1 MKRRVTSLLLV
12 LAMLLSMLPAMAF
25 AADETTTGH
34 AITVSGKTEYTT
46 TQGAELVIKMTDL
59 FTDSE
64 GHSMTYALSGDN
76 LGDHTKLADGSL
88 HFTHPSTGTYTPTIT
103 ATCANDSN
111 VTAAATLTITVNAG
125 EAGDESQYG
134 YDETP
139 QDSVRV
145 WVTISSDGVPIVG
158 NDEGT
163 VISHLEVNVPYFDL
177 SLYGLSDYYRY
188 QTENGSGGY
197 VNDTIVKRPTA
208 LHLYLYMIGVYYL
221 GYTPEQ
227 VITGQA
233 QIVGEDGGRGVE
245 NMRGEQAYEDTS
257 LALNLTGSATS
268 MYMQQFWGHDENLM
282 YYRNHVYPLMGPGW
296 GSTADYILLSD
307 DDTIDVAMFSNWN
320 FWTIGAFACF
330 DQDAYSVQP
339 GKSIRF
345 STMKYDTKSVADGG
359 TEQTDPITGLTVAV
373 YDKDWTLVDTVEPT
387 MADGSYTYTFP
398 TAGTYYLLAMDPNAG
413 TSDSCY
419 APATAKVTVGGG
431 EKPFDPA
438 EYYKNFDFASI
449 SFDAEGTD
457 YIYNISESRMNVS
470 HYANPGEKKVYT
482 VTVPKGTETVYVTYP
497 ADFETNIAEYC
508 ALFDADGNV
517 NWSYYA
523 GSDYNY
529 TVTENGDG
537 SRTIALPA
545 AFLMEKGLYIAAE
558 DNDNSYD
565 YFNCFYFVTGD
576 NTKPGGDTKIAV
588 TGVTLDQDALTVN
601 RGETAALTATV
612 LPANAT
618 NQKLSWQTGDSK
630 VATVSKGV
638 VTGVGEG
645 ETTVTVT
652 TQDGGYTAQCT
663 VTVTDVN
670 KPAVAE
676 DGYYEIATAAQLKWF
691 ADEVNGGKP
700 ELNAR
705 LTDDI
710 DLSGICSASSPWTP
724 IGDYSKNASFR
735 GTFDG
740 QDHKI
745 TGLYLKN
752 NTTDFSNVNNYYKA
766 LFGYCDGVTIK
777 NLSVYGEALA
787 SSGRYIAGIAGS
799 VHAIYTHRT
808 SIIENCHSY
817 VTMTGTPTNNMLY
830 GYAGIAAAA
839 KDTIIR
845 NCSNNADITGY
856 QGYTGGIVA
865 VASNGETTIENC
877 WNTGNVHLRG
887 WQSDFRGVGGIAG
900 RLENTATVT
909 NCYNTGNI
917 SFFYKTQRIAQA
929 AGGIVG
935 LVGDTRTS
943 SSTNVTLTGCYSMG
957 EISGEYDDNA
967 SMGALVGGS
976 IGDKTTL
983 TAEKCFYLDGAVKTS
998 GKETTTVTVQGTA
1011 FTAENGLLAEALGDG
1026 YIDSCPAPVLKGQ
1039 NAVAHSDSNSDGKCD
1054 TCGKTMQLQGEEMTL
1069 YGRIYGNSV
1078 NSEFTD
1084 LVGEGNGVE
1093 YTCRD
1098 VEKKNGLDVLKGVL
1112 DASGYT
1118 YIATATEITSITD
1131 AAGVTLANGDE
1142 SYGPQSA
1149 WVATVNGVSL
1159 SEMSITSLSKY
1170 VLDNINGFDGDEF
1183 VLTFTECPKGTDG
1196 KHADSD
1202 SDGKCDTCGK
1212 VLVEIKVPRLIEGVS
1227 PTKEDTV
1234 QVGKAYLLSEL
1245 QTGKVFE
1252 GPAGER
1258 IPYTQLYYQRSTDG
1272 GETWGE
1278 RMSFS
1283 ESLFGGT
1290 TIQITELEAGTY
1302 SYRFTAS
1309 TDGVHFST
1317 DTWTLTLKVVKDAPL
1332 NFTVNVGKDY
1342 NYKTNGNVYPIIKVY
1357 PSLGWN
1363 DKGEAI
1369 PDKDNPVKLLY
1380 SNFTSTLPEGVEEY
1394 DPAKGTLVSDYN
1406 TFYLSVPA
1414 GSYYF
1419 ESWGWDAEKKDY
1431 TVNLGGMPLTLPT
1444 DSNVDGGAGGGN
1456 TIYLQCNS
1464 FYVNSKKADNKSYF
1478 TADEYYIKL
1487 VCPIMG
1493 GNVTMGTPYTSG
1505 SYAYYPV
1512 MLYAAGNACLYNSYA
1527 YPTIDGYIF
1536 TQAINQTFRA
1546 SNSTGSKSMQISI
1559 KLTLTVTVPSE
1570 AVFDLF
1576 FQWNNFNTT
1585 AVETVGGWTTDSE
1598 SGTKT
1603 AQFHISKSNSNYTW
1617 RLSDDTHVTEAG
1629 WLASQSANA
1638 EMSFSFAENAPT
1650 DRLSHDFTK
1659 LGTQTMLRDEADLQI
1674 NLDPTGY
1681 AAFDGTKRVRAYRHW
1696 QLINN
1701 DAGNI
1706 MIEPDFHWTV
1716 LKDGDATVKTV
1727 NGGNTTANWADVTAG
1742 AKDSIITVYY
1752 DSIDV
1757 NPGNYG
1763 SHGGLFP
1770 ATQPNRLGVIVV
1782 GGTGVQHGTADADV
1796 DFNMAAGVTTT
1807 RSLDWDYNYDTW
1819 FYGANE
1825 TAPALDFAVK
1835 ATGDVAVEY
1844 AFVTAN
1850 AAMETV
1856 MQDYTTVTVGQDGRY
1871 TVPLADFRTLGAG
1884 KGGTVILKM
1893 TDETGVSYR
1902 LVRVAEVTVTAENVS
1917 NPKEAIMPGDQVKLT
1932 FRGMYRAVNKISGV
1946 FNPTIFQ
1953 PTYYSGDTKF
1963 EGTLGQYQRMD
1974 NAFITVTIPEN
1985 IEFAEGS
1992 ETAEVR
1998 FTDGYTYGSMYSA
2011 ANPFAFLYAMTDT
2024 GTGTNFNAV
2033 TVNYYMNHYADA
2045 VVTVSRKV
2053 LFDTALRMTD
2063 EAGTALEGVAVTLT
2077 GPKGET
2083 VTAGEN
2089 GRYSLGYGAYTYTLI
2104 KDGYVITRGGFSL
2117 GSADAGKLQD
2127 GVLTL
2132 TLAAMPAAGAN
2143 PWDGKTK
2150 TEPQKDDSGAYRIGT
2165 AAELTWYAASD
2176 GKTAAKLTA
2185 DIELAGFD
2193 WTPLA
2198 KLYAAFDGQGHVI
2211 HNLYINSSTYPVG
2224 VFGYLKT
2231 GASVTKLG
2239 VTGDVTCTA
2248 KSNAQAGGI
2257 AGYMESGT
2265 SITECFST
2273 VNVTSKKHAGGIA
2286 GYVNASSVISDCY
2299 ATGNIATISANECYL
2314 GGICGSGWKE
2324 TTGAALTNC
2333 YFTGTVTGSGG
2344 TASYVGGVSCIAKEE
2359 NYTNCYYLA
2368 GTVSGES
2375 SKYGVTGKGTAKTT
2389 DELKALALTLGDKFT
2404 ADRNGVNSGY
2414 PVLAWQAE
2422 PALPAATAT
2431 VDFTA
2436 QAAGAFLL
2444 APAKNVTVS
2453 GDLAE
2458 RYGYTDTIQPEAGV
2472 SALDVLVKAHEMI
2485 FEEAFTAETKNTLLD
2500 VSAAGTTSV
2509 IFGEATMSNGFMVNH
2524 MYPHDGT
2531 PAVSGGGYNGTL
2543 LNNTL
2548 VKDSDLVEF
2557 FILQDTS
2564 YWLDSYGWF
2573 EQNGAYTRTVTA
2585 EAGKAAELTLKSAFF
2600 MMGYTY
2606 KDLAAMIADGSATE
2620 SAKLSMVNMQTGEM
2634 TDITGAVTGE
2644 DGKVSLTFAKPGEY
2658 VITAY
2663 MPENEITENDAS
2675 PLILSLTTV
2684 TVSEPTIILGDVN
2697 GDGKADNLDAAL
2709 VYAYYNGKQE
2719 LSARQQTAA
2728 DVNGD
2733 GKVDN
2738 IDAALIYALYN
2749 GKISAFPAGSR

>member
-34 AITVSGKTEYTT
+34 AITVSENTSFTT
-46 TQGAELVIKMTDL
+46 KQGAELVIKMTDL
-59 FTDSE
+59 FTDGE

-103 ATCANDSN
+103 ATCASDAT
-111 VTAAATLTITVNAG
+111 VTAEATLKITVEAG
-125 EAGDESQYG
+125 EKGDESQYG

-145 WVTISSDGVPIVG
+145 WVTISSDGVPIIG
-158 NDEGT
+158 HDGT
-163 VISHLEVNVPYFDL
+163 VLSHLEVNVPYFDL
-177 SLYGLSDYYRY
+177 GNQGLADFYRY
-188 QTENGSGGY
+188 GTENGSGSY

-221 GYTPEQ
+221 GLKPEQ
-227 VITGQA
+227 VTTGA
-233 QIVGEDGGRGVE
+233 ERILGHDGVGGGVE
-245 NMRGEQAYEDTS
+245 NMLGVTAYNDDK
-257 LALNLTGSATS
+257 LALNITGSATS
-268 MYMQQFWGHDENLM
+268 LYMQQFWGHDENLM
-282 YYRNHVYPLMGPGW
+282 YYRNHVYPLMSAGW
-296 GSTADYILLSD
+296 GSTADYVLLSD
-307 DDTIDVAMFSNWN
+307 DDTIDLAMFSNWS
-320 FWTIGAFACF
+320 FWQSGAFACF
-330 DQDAYSVQP
+330 DLDAYSVQP
-339 GKSIRF
+339 GKSITF

-359 TEQTDPITGLTVAV
+359 TEQTEPITGLTVAV
-373 YDKDWTLVDTVEPT
+373 YNENWQEVAVVEPIT
-387 MADGSYTYTFP
+387 AGGSSYTYTFT

-438 EYYKNFDFASI
+438 EYYKAFDFASI
-449 SFDAEGTD
+449 TLNSAGSE
-457 YIYNISESRMNVS
+457 YVYNIAESQMYVEHFQS
-470 HYANPGEKKVYT
+470 AGDKKVYT
-482 VTVPKGTETVYVTYP
+482 VTVPKGADMVYVTYP
-497 ADFETNIAEYC
+497 ADFDKTI
-508 ALFDADGNV
+508 LD
-517 NWSYYA
+517 
-523 GSDYNY
+523 Y
-529 TVTENGDG
+529 TVTFNESGSVVGYSVDGYAVTQNDDG
-537 SRTIALPA
+537 STTIAVPTRYAL
-545 AFLMEKGLYIAAE
+545 EEQLYIAAE
-558 DNDNSYD
+558 CSDGYD

-612 LPANAT
+612 LPKDAT
-618 NQKLSWQTGDSK
+618 NQKLSWQTGDSTI
-630 VATVSKGV
+630 ATVNKGT

-652 TQDGGYTAQCT
+652 TQDGGFTAQCS

-700 ELNAR
+700 ALNAR

-710 DLSGICSASSPWTP
+710 DLSRVCSKRSPWTP
-724 IGDYSKNASFR
+724 IGDHASNKDYR

-740 QDHKI
+740 QNHKI
-745 TGLYLKN
+745 TGLYLE
-752 NTTDFSNVNNYYKA
+752 NTGTFNSVSSYYTG
-766 LFGYCDGVTIK
+766 LFGLCDGANVK
-777 NLSVYGEALA
+777 NLSVYGEAKA
-787 SSGRYIAGIAGS
+787 ITRYVAGIVGRACGVS
-799 VHAIYTHRT
+799 THRT
-808 SIIENCHSY
+808 TTIENCHNF
-817 VTMTGTPTNNMLY
+817 VTLTGSPTNDQIY
-830 GYAGIAAAA
+830 GHAGVVATAQ
-839 KDTIIR
+839 DTVIR
-845 NCSNNADITGY
+845 GCSNRAEITGY
-856 QGYTGGIVA
+856 EGYTGGIVA
-865 VASNGETTIENC
+865 VASHGETTIENC
-877 WNTGNVHLRG
+877 WNTGKIHLRG
-887 WQSDFRGVGGIAG
+887 WQSGFRGVGGIAG

-909 NCYNTGNI
+909 NCYNTGDI
-917 SFFYKTQRIAQA
+917 SFYYRTQKIAQA

-935 LVGDTRTS
+935 LVGGTS
-943 SSTNVTLTGCYSMG
+943 GTHSIALTGCYSMG
-957 EISGEYDDNA
+957 EVSGEYDDNA

-976 IGDKTTL
+976 IGDNTTL
-983 TAEKCFYLDGAVKTS
+983 TAEKCFYLDSAVKTS
-998 GKETTTVTVQGTA
+998 GAETTTVTVQGTA
-1011 FTAENGLLAEALGDG
+1011 FTAANGLSAEALGDG
-1026 YIDSCPAPVLKGQ
+1026 YTDSCPAPVLKGQ
-1039 NAVAHSDSNSDGKCD
+1039 TAVDHADGDNDGKCD

-1084 LVGEGNGVE
+1084 LAGEGNGVE

-1212 VLVEIKVPRLIEGVS
+1212 VLVEIKVPRLIQGVS

-1252 GPAGER
+1252 GPEGER
-1258 IPYTQLYYQRSTDG
+1258 IPYTQLYYQRSADG

-1309 TDGVHFST
+1309 MDGVHFST
-1317 DTWTLTLKVVKDAPL
+1317 DTWTLTLTVEKNPMM
-1332 NFTVNVGKDY
+1332 NFSFYVGKDY
-1342 NYKTNGNVYPIIKVY
+1342 TGGYPIIK
-1357 PSLGWN
+1357 
-1363 DKGEAI
+1363 
-1369 PDKDNPVKLLY
+1369 LY
-1380 SNFTSTLPEGVEEY
+1380 SVATDAAGNETLGEEITGCFRYSDFTATLPEGTEEY
-1394 DPAKGTLVSDYN
+1394 DPAQGTLVENYQM
-1406 TFYLSVPA
+1406 FYAPLRA
-1414 GSYYF
+1414 GRYAYRAF
-1419 ESWGWDAEKKDY
+1419 AKNADTGEYDVA
-1431 TVNLGGMPLTLPT
+1431 LGGMIVDLPT
-1444 DSNVDGGAGGGN
+1444 DGNVDGNAGGG
-1456 TIYLQCNS
+1456 TSIYLQCNS
-1464 FYVNSKKADNKSYF
+1464 FYVSSKKADNKSYF
-1478 TADEYYIKL
+1478 TAKDYH
-1487 VCPIMG
+1487 VRVDCPIMKTSCVMG
-1493 GNVTMGTPYTSG
+1493 DPYVKGNYT
-1505 SYAYYPV
+1505 YYPT
-1512 MLYAAGNACLYNSYA
+1512 MLYAGGNACLYNSYA
-1527 YPTIDGYIF
+1527 YPDIDGYIF
-1536 TQAINQTFRA
+1536 TQAINQTFGA
-1546 SNSTGSKSMQISI
+1546 GYFAGTKN
-1559 KLTLTVTVPSE
+1559 LTINTAVELTVTVPEE
-1570 AVFDLF
+1570 ADFGLY

-1585 AVETVGGWTTDSE
+1585 EVEPMDKTEDYDGWFHSD
-1598 SGTKT
+1598 GTKKAT
-1603 AQFHISKSNSNYTW
+1603 YQISKSNSNYTW
-1617 RLSDDTHVTEAG
+1617 RLSDDKHVTEAG
-1629 WLASQSANA
+1629 WLASQSKDA

-1650 DRLSHDFTK
+1650 DRLSRDFSK
-1659 LGTQTMLRDEADLQI
+1659 LGSATSTRDEADLQI

-1706 MIEPDFHWTV
+1706 MVEPDFHWNV
-1716 LKDGDATVKTV
+1716 LADGDATVKTV

-1807 RSLDWDYNYDTW
+1807 RSMDWDYNYDTW

-1825 TAPALDFAVK
+1825 TAPALDFAVR
-1835 ATGDVAVEY
+1835 ATGDVTVEY

-1850 AAMETV
+1850 AAMEAV

-1871 TVPLADFRTLGAG
+1871 TVPLANFQTLGAG
-1884 KGGTVILKM
+1884 KGGTVILRM
-1893 TDETGVSYR
+1893 TDNTGVSYR

-1946 FNPTIFQ
+1946 FNPTNFK

-1963 EGTLGQYQRMD
+1963 EGSLGQYQRMD
-1974 NAFITVTIPEN
+1974 NASITVTIPEN
-1985 IEFAEGS
+1985 IEFADGS

-2011 ANPFAFLYAMTDT
+2011 ANPFAFLYTMTDT

-2063 EAGTALEGVAVTLT
+2063 EAGAALEGVAVALT
-2077 GPKGET
+2077 GPKGEA

-2117 GSADAGKLQD
+2117 GSADAEKLQD

-2132 TLAAMPAAGAN
+2132 TLAAMPAAGAD

-2165 AAELTWYAASD
+2165 AAELAWYAASD

-2211 HNLYINSSTYPVG
+2211 RNLYINSSSYPAG

-2239 VTGDVTCTA
+2239 VTGDVICTA

-2257 AGYMESGT
+2257 AGYMESDT
-2265 SITECFST
+2265 SITECFSK

-2299 ATGNIATISANECYL
+2299 ATGNIATISANECFL
-2314 GGICGSGWKE
+2314 GGICASGYSYA
-2324 TTGAALTNC
+2324 TGAALTNC

-2344 TASYVGGVSCIAKEE
+2344 IASYVGGVSCNKTEAS
-2359 NYTNCYYLA
+2359 YTNCYYLA

-2375 SKYGVTGKGTAKTT
+2375 SKYGVTGKGTAKTA

-2404 ADRNGVNSGY
+2404 ADRNGVNRGY

-2458 RYGYTDTIQPEAGV
+2458 RYGYTDTIQPDAGV
-2472 SALDVLVKAHEMI
+2472 SALDVLVKAHELI
-2485 FEEAFTAETKNTLLD
+2485 FGEAFTAETKDTLLD
-2500 VSAAGTTSV
+2500 VSASGTTSV

-2548 VKDSDLVEF
+2548 VKDGDLVEF

-2564 YWLDSYGWF
+2564 FWLDSYGWF
-2573 EQNGAYTRTVTA
+2573 EQNGEYTRTVTA
-2585 EAGKAAELTLKSAFF
+2585 EAGKAAELTFKSTYFT
-2600 MMGYTY
+2600 MGYSY
-2606 KDLAAMIADGSATE
+2606 KDLAAMIAGGSATE
-2620 SAKLSMVNMQTGEM
+2620 SAKIATVNMQTGEM
-2634 TDITGAVTGE
+2634 TDITGAVTDK

-2663 MPENEITENDAS
+2663 MPEDEITENSAS

-2684 TVSEPTIILGDVN
+2684 TVSEPTIALGDVN
-2697 GDGKADNLDAAL
+2697 NDGEVDNLDAAL
-2709 VYAYYNGKQE
+2709 VYAYYNGRQAF
-2719 LSARQQTAA
+2719 SAQQLAAA

-2738 IDAALIYALYN
+2738 QDAALIYAYYN
-2749 GKISAFPAGSR
+2749 GKVTAFPAASK

>member
-34 AITVSGKTEYTT
+34 AITVSENTSFTT
-46 TQGAELVIKMTDL
+46 KQGAELVIKMTDL
-59 FTDSE
+59 FTDGE

-76 LGDHTKLADGSL
+76 LGDHTKITEGKLY
-88 HFTHPSTGTYTPTIT
+88 FTNPNTGDYTAKIT
-103 ATCANDSN
+103 AACASDAT
-111 VTAAATLTITVNAG
+111 VTAEATLKITVEAG
-125 EAGDESQYG
+125 EKGDESQYG

-158 NDEGT
+158 NEGT

-177 SLYGLSDYYRY
+177 GLYGLSDFYRY
-188 QTENGSGGY
+188 GTENGSGSY
-197 VNDTIVKRPTA
+197 IDDQVVKRPTA

-221 GYTPEQ
+221 GLKPEQ
-227 VITGQA
+227 VTSGEVKIFGHDG
-233 QIVGEDGGRGVE
+233 VGDGVW
-245 NMRGEQAYEDTS
+245 NMRGDPAYEDTS

-296 GSTADYILLSD
+296 GSTADYVLLSD
-307 DDTIDVAMFSNWN
+307 DDTIDLAMFSNWS
-320 FWTIGAFACF
+320 FWTKGAFACF

-339 GKSIRF
+339 GNSIRF

-373 YDKDWTLVDTVEPT
+373 YDKDWSFVETVEPT
-387 MADGSYTYTFP
+387 VADGSDYTYTFA
-398 TAGTYYLLAMDPNAG
+398 TEGTYYLLAMDPNAG

-457 YIYNISESRMNVS
+457 YIYHISESRMYVEHFQS
-470 HYANPGEKKVYT
+470 AGDKKLYT

-497 ADFETNIAEYC
+497 ADFDKTI
-508 ALFDADGNV
+508 LD
-517 NWSYYA
+517 
-523 GSDYNY
+523 Y
-529 TVTENGDG
+529 TVTFNESGSVVGYSVDGYAVTRNDDG
-537 SRTIALPA
+537 STTIAVPTQYAL
-545 AFLMEKGLYIAAE
+545 EEQLYIAAE
-558 DNDNSYD
+558 CSDGYD

-618 NQKLSWQTGDSK
+618 NQKLSWQTGDRTI
-630 VATVSKGV
+630 ATVNKGT
-638 VTGVGEG
+638 VTGIGEG

-691 ADEVNGGKP
+691 ADEVNGGSAA
-700 ELNAR
+700 LNAR
-705 LTDDI
+705 LTKDI
-710 DLSGICSASSPWTP
+710 DLSSICSKSSPWTP
-724 IGDYSKNASFR
+724 IGDQASNQDYR

-740 QDHKI
+740 GNHKI
-745 TGLYLKN
+745 TGLYLE
-752 NTTDFSNVNNYYKA
+752 NTGAFNSVSSYYTG
-766 LFGYCDGVTIK
+766 LFGLCDGATVK
-777 NLSVYGEALA
+777 NLSVYGEAKA
-787 SSGRYIAGIAGS
+787 ITRYVAGIVGRACGVS
-799 VHAIYTHRT
+799 THRT
-808 SIIENCHSY
+808 TTIENCHNF
-817 VTMTGTPTNNMLY
+817 VTLTGSPTNDQIY
-830 GYAGIAAAA
+830 GHAGVVATAQDAV
-839 KDTIIR
+839 IR
-845 NCSNNADITGY
+845 GCSNRAEITGY
-856 QGYTGGIVA
+856 EGYTGGIVA
-865 VASNGETTIENC
+865 VASHGETTVENC

-900 RLENTATVT
+900 CLENTATVT
-909 NCYNTGNI
+909 NCYNTGKI
-917 SFFYKTQRIAQA
+917 SFYYKTQRIAQA
-929 AGGIVG
+929 AGGLVG
-935 LVGDTRTS
+935 LVGDTSTS

-967 SMGALVGGS
+967 SMGALVGGI
-976 IGDKTTL
+976 IGDNTTL
-983 TAEKCFYLDGAVKTS
+983 AAEKCFYLDGAVKTS

-1026 YIDSCPAPVLKGQ
+1026 YIDSCPAPVLSWQ
-1039 NAVAHSDSNSDGKCD
+1039 
-1054 TCGKTMQLQGEEMTL
+1054 
-1069 YGRIYGNSV
+1069 
-1078 NSEFTD
+1078 
-1084 LVGEGNGVE
+1084 
-1093 YTCRD
+1093 
-1098 VEKKNGLDVLKGVL
+1098 
-1112 DASGYT
+1112 
-1118 YIATATEITSITD
+1118 TAAE
-1131 AAGVTLANGDE
+1131 
-1142 SYGPQSA
+1142 
-1149 WVATVNGVSL
+1149 
-1159 SEMSITSLSKY
+1159 
-1170 VLDNINGFDGDEF
+1170 
-1183 VLTFTECPKGTDG
+1183 
-1196 KHADSD
+1196 HADSD

-1252 GPAGER
+1252 GPEGER
-1258 IPYTQLYYQRSTDG
+1258 IPYTQLYYQRSADG

-1278 RMSFS
+1278 RMTFS

-1290 TIQITELEAGTY
+1290 TIQITELKAGTY
-1302 SYRFTAS
+1302 LYRFTAS

-1317 DTWTLTLKVVKDAPL
+1317 DTWTLTLTVEKNPMM
-1332 NFTVNVGKDY
+1332 NFSFYVGKDY
-1342 NYKTNGNVYPIIKVY
+1342 TGGYPIIK
-1357 PSLGWN
+1357 
-1363 DKGEAI
+1363 
-1369 PDKDNPVKLLY
+1369 LY
-1380 SNFTSTLPEGVEEY
+1380 SVATDAAGNETLGEEITGCFRYSDFTATLPEGTEEY
-1394 DPAKGTLVSDYN
+1394 DPAQGTLVENYQM
-1406 TFYLSVPA
+1406 FYAPLRA
-1414 GSYYF
+1414 GRYAYRAF
-1419 ESWGWDAEKKDY
+1419 AKNADTGEYDVA
-1431 TVNLGGMPLTLPT
+1431 LGGMILDLPT
-1444 DSNVDGGAGGGN
+1444 DGNVDGNAGGG
-1456 TIYLQCNS
+1456 TSIYLQCNS
-1464 FYVNSKKADNKSYF
+1464 FYVESKKTDNTYF

-1487 VCPIMG
+1487 DCPIMG
-1493 GNVTMGTPYTSG
+1493 GSATMGEPYVKGNYT
-1505 SYAYYPV
+1505 YYPT
-1512 MLYAAGNACLYNSYA
+1512 MLYAGGNACLYNSYA

-1536 TQAINQTFRA
+1536 TQAINQTFGAGYFAGR
-1546 SNSTGSKSMQISI
+1546 KSMKIN
-1559 KLTLTVTVPSE
+1559 TAVELTVTVPEE
-1570 AVFDLF
+1570 ADFGLY

-1585 AVETVGGWTTDSE
+1585 EVEPVGKTEDYDGWSYKE
-1598 SGTKT
+1598 GTKKAT
-1603 AQFHISKSNSNYTW
+1603 YQISKSNSNYTW

-1629 WLASQSANA
+1629 WLASQSKDA

-1701 DAGNI
+1701 DGGNI
-1706 MIEPDFHWTV
+1706 MVEPDFHWNV
-1716 LKDGDATVKTV
+1716 LADGDATVKTV

-1835 ATGDVAVEY
+1835 ATGDVTVES

-1871 TVPLADFRTLGAG
+1871 TVPLADFWTLGAG
-1884 KGGTVILKM
+1884 KGGTVVLKM

-1902 LVRVAEVTVTAENVS
+1902 LVRVAEVTFTAENIS
-1917 NPKEAIMPGDQVKLT
+1917 NPKEDIMPGDQVKLT

-1946 FNPTIFQ
+1946 FNPTTFK
-1953 PTYYSGDTKF
+1953 PTYYSGGTKF

-1974 NAFITVTIPEN
+1974 NASITVTIPEN

-2045 VVTVSRKV
+2045 VITVSRKV

-2077 GPKGET
+2077 GPKGEA

-2089 GRYSLGYGAYTYTLI
+2089 GRYSLGYGTYTYTLI

-2117 GSADAGKLQD
+2117 GSADAEKLQD

-2132 TLAAMPAAGAN
+2132 TLAAMPAAGAD

-2165 AAELTWYAASD
+2165 AAELAWYAASD

-2193 WTPLA
+2193 WMPLA

-2211 HNLYINSSTYPVG
+2211 HNLYINSSSYPVG
-2224 VFGYLKT
+2224 LFGYVMT
-2231 GASVTKLG
+2231 SASVTKLG
-2239 VTGDVTCTA
+2239 VTGDVTCTNT
-2248 KSNAQAGGI
+2248 SYAQAGGI
-2257 AGYMESGT
+2257 AGRLESNA
-2265 SITECFST
+2265 SITECFSA

-2344 TASYVGGVSCIAKEE
+2344 NASYVGGVSCNKTEAS
-2359 NYTNCYYLA
+2359 YTNCYYLA

-2375 SKYGVTGKGTAKTT
+2375 PKYGVTGKGTAKTA
-2389 DELKALALTLGDKFT
+2389 DELKALAPTLGDKFT
-2404 ADRNGVNSGY
+2404 ADRNGVNNGY
-2414 PVLAWQAE
+2414 PVLAWQ
-2422 PALPAATAT
+2422 LPI
-2431 VDFTA
+2431 V
-2436 QAAGAFLL
+2436 
-2444 APAKNVTVS
+2444 
-2453 GDLAE
+2453 
-2458 RYGYTDTIQPEAGV
+2458 
-2472 SALDVLVKAHEMI
+2472 
-2485 FEEAFTAETKNTLLD
+2485 
-2500 VSAAGTTSV
+2500 
-2509 IFGEATMSNGFMVNH
+2509 
-2524 MYPHDGT
+2524 
-2531 PAVSGGGYNGTL
+2531 
-2543 LNNTL
+2543 
-2548 VKDSDLVEF
+2548 
-2557 FILQDTS
+2557 
-2564 YWLDSYGWF
+2564 
-2573 EQNGAYTRTVTA
+2573 
-2585 EAGKAAELTLKSAFF
+2585 
-2600 MMGYTY
+2600 
-2606 KDLAAMIADGSATE
+2606 
-2620 SAKLSMVNMQTGEM
+2620 
-2634 TDITGAVTGE
+2634 
-2644 DGKVSLTFAKPGEY
+2644 
-2658 VITAY
+2658 
-2663 MPENEITENDAS
+2663 
-2675 PLILSLTTV
+2675 
-2684 TVSEPTIILGDVN
+2684 LGDVN

-2733 GKVDN
+2733 GKADN
-2738 IDAALIYALYN
+2738 LDAALIYALYN

>member
-76 LGDHTKLADGSL
+76 LGGHTKLADDSL

-158 NDEGT
+158 HDGT
-163 VISHLEVNVPYFDL
+163 VLSHLEVNVPYFDL
-177 SLYGLSDYYRY
+177 ENQGLEEFYRY
-188 QTENGSGGY
+188 GTENGSGSY
-197 VNDTIVKRPTA
+197 VDNKIIMRPTA

-221 GYTPEQ
+221 GLEPEQ
-227 VITGQA
+227 VTTGEVK
-233 QIVGEDGGRGVE
+233 IFGHDGVGDGVW
-245 NMRGEQAYEDTS
+245 NMRGESAYEDTS

-268 MYMQQFWGHDENLM
+268 MYMQQFWGHNENLM
-282 YYRNHVYPLMGPGW
+282 YYRNHVYPLMSAGW

-339 GKSIRF
+339 GNSIRF

-373 YDKDWTLVDTVEPT
+373 YDENWKEVAVVEPIT
-387 MADGSYTYTFP
+387 AGGSSYTYTFA
-398 TAGTYYLLAMDPNAG
+398 TEGTYYLLAMDPNAG

-438 EYYKNFDFASI
+438 EYYKAFDFASI

-457 YIYNISESRMNVS
+457 YIYNIAESRMNVS
-470 HYANPGEKKVYT
+470 HFANPGEKKVYT
-482 VTVPKGTETVYVTYP
+482 VTVPKGTKTVYVTYP

-588 TGVTLDQDALTVN
+588 TGVKLDQDALTVN

-618 NQKLSWQTGDSK
+618 NQKLSWQTGDSAI
-630 VATVSKGV
+630 ATVKNGT

-645 ETTVTVT
+645 KTTVTVT

-670 KPAVAE
+670 KPTVAE

-691 ADEVNGGKP
+691 ADEVNGGRAA
-700 ELNAR
+700 LNAR

-710 DLSGICSASSPWTP
+710 DLSSICSEISPWTP

-877 WNTGNVHLRG
+877 WNTGNIHLRG

-935 LVGDTRTS
+935 LAGSTSTS

-1011 FTAENGLLAEALGDG
+1011 FTAADGLSAEALGDG
-1026 YIDSCPAPVLKGQ
+1026 YIDSCPAPVLNGQ
-1039 NAVAHSDSNSDGKCD
+1039 NAVAHSDSN
-1054 TCGKTMQLQGEEMTL
+1054 
-1069 YGRIYGNSV
+1069 
-1078 NSEFTD
+1078 
-1084 LVGEGNGVE
+1084 
-1093 YTCRD
+1093 
-1098 VEKKNGLDVLKGVL
+1098 
-1112 DASGYT
+1112 
-1118 YIATATEITSITD
+1118 
-1131 AAGVTLANGDE
+1131 
-1142 SYGPQSA
+1142 
-1149 WVATVNGVSL
+1149 
-1159 SEMSITSLSKY
+1159 
-1170 VLDNINGFDGDEF
+1170 
-1183 VLTFTECPKGTDG
+1183 
-1196 KHADSD
+1196 

-1252 GPAGER
+1252 GPEGER

-1278 RMSFS
+1278 RMTFS

-1302 SYRFTAS
+1302 LYRFTAS

-1317 DTWTLTLKVVKDAPL
+1317 DTWTLTLTVEKNPMM
-1332 NFTVNVGKDY
+1332 NFSFYVGKDY
-1342 NYKTNGNVYPIIKVY
+1342 TGGYPIIK
-1357 PSLGWN
+1357 
-1363 DKGEAI
+1363 
-1369 PDKDNPVKLLY
+1369 LY
-1380 SNFTSTLPEGVEEY
+1380 SVATDAAGNETLGEEITGCFRYSDFTATLPEGTEEY
-1394 DPAKGTLVSDYN
+1394 DPAQGTLVENYQM
-1406 TFYLSVPA
+1406 FYAPLRA
-1414 GSYYF
+1414 GRYAYRAF
-1419 ESWGWDAEKKDY
+1419 AKNADTGEYDVA
-1431 TVNLGGMPLTLPT
+1431 LGGMILDLPT
-1444 DSNVDGGAGGGN
+1444 DGNVDGNAGGG
-1456 TIYLQCNS
+1456 TSIYLQCNS
-1464 FYVNSKKADNKSYF
+1464 FYVSSKKADNKSYF
-1478 TADEYYIKL
+1478 TAKDYH
-1487 VCPIMG
+1487 VRVDCPIMKTSCVMG
-1493 GNVTMGTPYTSG
+1493 DPYVKGNYT
-1505 SYAYYPV
+1505 YYPT
-1512 MLYAAGNACLYNSYA
+1512 MLYAGGNACLYNSYA
-1527 YPTIDGYIF
+1527 YPDIDGYIF
-1536 TQAINQTFRA
+1536 TQTINQTFQA
-1546 SNSTGSKSMQISI
+1546 SYFAGTKN
-1559 KLTLTVTVPSE
+1559 LTINTAVELTVTVPEE
-1570 AVFDLF
+1570 ADFGLY

-1585 AVETVGGWTTDSE
+1585 EVEPMDKTEDYDGWFHSD
-1598 SGTKT
+1598 GTKKAT
-1603 AQFHISKSNSNYTW
+1603 YQISKGNSNYTW

-1629 WLASQSANA
+1629 WLASQSKDA

-1681 AAFDGTKRVRAYRHW
+1681 AAFEGTKRVRAYRHW
-1696 QLINN
+1696 QLINS
-1701 DAGNI
+1701 DPGNI
-1706 MIEPDFHWTV
+1706 MVEPDFHWTV

-1782 GGTGVQHGTADADV
+1782 GGTGVQPGTADADV

-1825 TAPALDFAVK
+1825 TAPALDFAVR

-1850 AAMETV
+1850 TAMETV

-1917 NPKEAIMPGDQVKLT
+1917 NPKEAIMPGDEVKLT

-1946 FNPTIFQ
+1946 FNPTIFK

-1963 EGTLGQYQRMD
+1963 EGSLGQYQRMD
-1974 NAFITVTIPEN
+1974 NASITVTIPEN

-1992 ETAEVR
+1992 EMAEVR

-2045 VVTVSRKV
+2045 VITVSRKV

-2063 EAGTALEGVAVTLT
+2063 EAGAALEGVAVTLT

-2089 GRYSLGYGAYTYTLI
+2089 GRYSLGYGTYTYTLI

-2117 GSADAGKLQD
+2117 GSADAEKLQD

-2165 AAELTWYAASD
+2165 AAELAWYAASD

-2211 HNLYINSSTYPVG
+2211 HNLYINSSSYPVG
-2224 VFGYLKT
+2224 VFGYVKT

-2239 VTGDVTCTA
+2239 VTGDVICTA

-2257 AGYMESGT
+2257 AGYMESDT
-2265 SITECFST
+2265 SITECFSA

-2314 GGICGSGWKE
+2314 GGICASGYSYA
-2324 TTGAALTNC
+2324 TGAALTNC

-2344 TASYVGGVSCIAKEE
+2344 NASYVGGVSCNKTEAS
-2359 NYTNCYYLA
+2359 YTNCYYLA

-2375 SKYGVTGKGTAKTT
+2375 PKYGVTGKGTAKTA
-2389 DELKALALTLGDKFT
+2389 DELKALAPTLGDKFT
-2404 ADRNGVNSGY
+2404 ADRNGINSGY

-2620 SAKLSMVNMQTGEM
+2620 SAKISMVNMQTGEM
-2634 TDITGAVTGE
+2634 TDITGAVTDKE
-2644 DGKVSLTFAKPGEY
+2644 GKVSLTFAKPGEY

-2719 LSARQQTAA
+2719 LSAWQQTAA

-2733 GKVDN
+2733 GKADN
-2738 IDAALIYALYN
+2738 LDAALIYALYN

>member
-34 AITVSGKTEYTT
+34 AITVSENTSFATK
-46 TQGAELVIKMTDL
+46 QGAELVIKMTDL

-76 LGDHTKLADGSL
+76 LGDHTKITEGKLY
-88 HFTHPSTGTYTPTIT
+88 FTNPNTGDYTAKIT
-103 ATCANDSN
+103 AACASDAT
-111 VTAAATLTITVNAG
+111 VTAEATLKITVEAG
-125 EAGDESQYG
+125 EKGDESQYG

-158 NDEGT
+158 HDGT
-163 VISHLEVNVPYFDL
+163 VLSHLEVNVPYFDL
-177 SLYGLSDYYRY
+177 ENQGLEEFYRY
-188 QTENGSGGY
+188 GTENGSGSY
-197 VNDTIVKRPTA
+197 VNDKIIMRPTA

-221 GYTPEQ
+221 GCTPEQ
-227 VITGQA
+227 VTTGEVK
-233 QIVGEDGGRGVE
+233 IFGHDGVGNGVDNMLGGT
-245 NMRGEQAYEDTS
+245 AYKDDK

-282 YYRNHVYPLMGPGW
+282 YYRNHVYPLMSAGW
-296 GSTADYILLSD
+296 GSTADYVLLSD
-307 DDTIDVAMFSNWN
+307 DDTIDLAMFSNWS
-320 FWTIGAFACF
+320 FWSDGGAFACF
-330 DQDAYSVQP
+330 DLDEYSAQP

-359 TEQTDPITGLTVAV
+359 TEQTEPITGLTVAV

-387 MADGSYTYTFP
+387 MADGSDYTYTFA
-398 TAGTYYLLAMDPNAG
+398 TEGTYYLLAMDPNAG
-413 TSDSCY
+413 TSDARK

-438 EYYKNFDFASI
+438 EYYKAFDFASI
-449 SFDAEGTD
+449 TLNPEGTE
-457 YIYNISESRMNVS
+457 YVYNIAESVVNVNGGMS
-470 HYANPGEKKVYT
+470 QNQGEKKVYT
-482 VTVPKGTETVYVTYP
+482 VTIPADTEFVYVTYP
-497 ADFETNIAEYC
+497 ADFEETIVSYC
-508 ALFDADGNV
+508 AFFNMEGEE
-517 NWSYYA
+517 NWSISS
-523 GSDYNY
+523 SDFA
-529 TVTENGDG
+529 VTENEDG
-537 SRTIALPA
+537 THTITLPA
-545 AFLMEKGLYIAAE
+545 AFCMENDTCIALE
-558 DNDNSYD
+558 NSAYN
-565 YFNCFYFVTGD
+565 YFNSFYFVTGD

-588 TGVTLDQDALTVN
+588 TGVTLDRDALTVN

-612 LPANAT
+612 LPVNAT
-618 NQKLSWQTGDSK
+618 NQKLTWQTGDRTI
-630 VATVSKGV
+630 ATVNKGT
-638 VTGVGEG
+638 VTGIGEG
-645 ETTVTVT
+645 ETTVIVT

-676 DGYYEIATAAQLKWF
+676 NGYYEIATAAQLKWF
-691 ADEVNGGKP
+691 ADEVNGGSAA
-700 ELNAR
+700 LNAR
-705 LTDDI
+705 LVRDI
-710 DLSGICSASSPWTP
+710 DLSSICSERSPWTP
-724 IGDYSKNASFR
+724 IGDHASNKDYR

-740 QDHKI
+740 GNHKI
-745 TGLYLKN
+745 TGLYLENKGTFN
-752 NTTDFSNVNNYYKA
+752 NGSSYYTG
-766 LFGYCDGVTIK
+766 LFGLCDGATVK
-777 NLSVYGEALA
+777 NLSVYGEAKA
-787 SSGRYIAGIAGS
+787 ITRYVAGIVGRACGVS
-799 VHAIYTHRT
+799 THRT
-808 SIIENCHSY
+808 TTIENCHNF
-817 VTMTGTPTNNMLY
+817 VTLTGSPTNDQIY
-830 GYAGIAAAA
+830 GHAGVVATAQDAV
-839 KDTIIR
+839 IR
-845 NCSNNADITGY
+845 GCSNQADITGY
-856 QGYTGGIVA
+856 EGYTGGVVA

-877 WNTGNVHLRG
+877 WNTGKIHLRG
-887 WQSDFRGVGGIAG
+887 WQYNFRGVGGIAG

-935 LVGDTRTS
+935 LVGSTSTS

-957 EISGEYDDNA
+957 RVSGEYDDNA
-967 SMGALVGGS
+967 KLGGLVGEVATTG
-976 IGDKTTL
+976 TTL
-983 TAEKCFYLDGAVKTS
+983 TVSKCFYLDDAVKTS
-998 GKETTTVTVQGTA
+998 GVETTTVTVQGTA
-1011 FTAENGLLAEALGDG
+1011 FTAKNGLLAEALGDG
-1026 YIDSCPAPVLKGQ
+1026 YTDSCPAPVLKGQ
-1039 NAVAHSDSNSDGKCD
+1039 TAAEHADSDSDGKCD

-1159 SEMSITSLSKY
+1159 SEMGITSLSKY

-1196 KHADSD
+1196 KHADGD
-1202 SDGKCDTCGK
+1202 NDGKCDTCGK

-1278 RMSFS
+1278 RMTFS

-1309 TDGVHFST
+1309 TDGVNFST
-1317 DTWTLTLKVVKDAPL
+1317 DTWTLTLTVEKNPMM
-1332 NFTVNVGKDY
+1332 NFSFYVGKDY
-1342 NYKTNGNVYPIIKVY
+1342 TGGYPIIK
-1357 PSLGWN
+1357 
-1363 DKGEAI
+1363 
-1369 PDKDNPVKLLY
+1369 LY
-1380 SNFTSTLPEGVEEY
+1380 SVATDAAGNETLGEEITGCFRYSDFTATLPEGTEEY
-1394 DPAKGTLVSDYN
+1394 DPAQGTLVENYQM
-1406 TFYLSVPA
+1406 FYAPLRA
-1414 GSYYF
+1414 GRYAYRAF
-1419 ESWGWDAEKKDY
+1419 AKNADTGEYDVA
-1431 TVNLGGMPLTLPT
+1431 LGGMIVDLPT
-1444 DSNVDGGAGGGN
+1444 DGNVDGNAGGG
-1456 TIYLQCNS
+1456 TSIYLQCNS
-1464 FYVNSKKADNKSYF
+1464 FYVESKKTDNTYF

-1487 VCPIMG
+1487 DCPIMG
-1493 GNVTMGTPYTSG
+1493 GSATMGEPYVKGNYT
-1505 SYAYYPV
+1505 YYPT
-1512 MLYAAGNACLYNSYA
+1512 MLYAGGNACLYNSYA
-1527 YPTIDGYIF
+1527 YPKIEGYIF
-1536 TQAINQTFRA
+1536 TQAINQTFGA
-1546 SNSTGSKSMQISI
+1546 SYSAGRKSMKINAAVE
-1559 KLTLTVTVPSE
+1559 LTVTVPEE
-1570 AVFDLF
+1570 ADFGLY

-1585 AVETVGGWTTDSE
+1585 EVEPVGKTEDYDGWFHSD
-1598 SGTKT
+1598 GTKKAT
-1603 AQFHISKSNSNYTW
+1603 YQISKSNSNYTW

-1629 WLASQSANA
+1629 WLASQSKDA

-1650 DRLSHDFTK
+1650 NRLSHDFTK

-1681 AAFDGTKRVRAYRHW
+1681 AAFGGTKRVRAYRHW

-1706 MIEPDFHWTV
+1706 MVEPDFHWNV
-1716 LKDGDATVKTV
+1716 LADGDATVKTV

-1763 SHGGLFP
+1763 SHGGFYP

-1835 ATGDVAVEY
+1835 ATGDVTVES

-1856 MQDYTTVTVGQDGRY
+1856 MQDYTTVTVGRDGRY

-1902 LVRVAEVTVTAENVS
+1902 LVRVAEVTFTAENVS

-1946 FNPTIFQ
+1946 FNPTIFK
-1953 PTYYSGDTKF
+1953 PTYYSGDTKH

-1974 NAFITVTIPEN
+1974 NASITVTIPEN
-1985 IEFAEGS
+1985 IEFADGS

-2011 ANPFAFLYAMTDT
+2011 ANPFAFLYTMTDT

-2053 LFDTALRMTD
+2053 LYDTALRMTD
-2063 EAGTALEGVAVTLT
+2063 EAGTALEGVTVTLT

-2117 GSADAGKLQD
+2117 GSADAEKLQD

-2132 TLAAMPAAGAN
+2132 TLAAMPAAGAD

-2165 AAELTWYAASD
+2165 AAELAWYAASD

-2193 WTPLA
+2193 WTPL
-2198 KLYAAFDGQGHVI
+2198 KNLYAAFDGQGHVI
-2211 HNLYINSSTYPVG
+2211 HNLYINSSSYPVG

-2239 VTGDVTCTA
+2239 VTGDVICTA

-2257 AGYMESGT
+2257 AGFMESNT
-2265 SITECFST
+2265 SITECFSK

-2299 ATGNIATISANECYL
+2299 ATGRIATISANECYL
-2314 GGICGSGWKE
+2314 GGICASGYSN

-2344 TASYVGGVSCIAKEE
+2344 TASYVGGVSCNKTEAS
-2359 NYTNCYYLA
+2359 YTNCCYLA

-2375 SKYGVTGKGTAKTT
+2375 PKYGVTGKGTAKTA
-2389 DELKALALTLGDKFT
+2389 DELKALAPTLGDKFT

-2414 PVLAWQAE
+2414 PVLAWQ
-2422 PALPAATAT
+2422 LP
-2431 VDFTA
+2431 
-2436 QAAGAFLL
+2436 
-2444 APAKNVTVS
+2444 
-2453 GDLAE
+2453 
-2458 RYGYTDTIQPEAGV
+2458 
-2472 SALDVLVKAHEMI
+2472 
-2485 FEEAFTAETKNTLLD
+2485 
-2500 VSAAGTTSV
+2500 
-2509 IFGEATMSNGFMVNH
+2509 
-2524 MYPHDGT
+2524 
-2531 PAVSGGGYNGTL
+2531 
-2543 LNNTL
+2543 
-2548 VKDSDLVEF
+2548 
-2557 FILQDTS
+2557 
-2564 YWLDSYGWF
+2564 
-2573 EQNGAYTRTVTA
+2573 
-2585 EAGKAAELTLKSAFF
+2585 
-2600 MMGYTY
+2600 
-2606 KDLAAMIADGSATE
+2606 
-2620 SAKLSMVNMQTGEM
+2620 
-2634 TDITGAVTGE
+2634 IT
-2644 DGKVSLTFAKPGEY
+2644 
-2658 VITAY
+2658 
-2663 MPENEITENDAS
+2663 
-2675 PLILSLTTV
+2675 
-2684 TVSEPTIILGDVN
+2684 LGDVN
-2697 GDGKADNLDAAL
+2697 GDGKADNLDAEL
-2709 VYAYYNGKQE
+2709 VYAYYNGRQVF
-2719 LSARQQTAA
+2719 SAQQLAAA

-2738 IDAALIYALYN
+2738 QDAALIYAYYN
-2749 GKISAFPAGSR
+2749 GKIAAFPAK

>member
-59 FTDSE
+59 FTDGG

-103 ATCANDSN
+103 ATCASDAT
-111 VTAAATLTITVNAG
+111 VTAEATLKITVEAG
-125 EAGDESQYG
+125 EKGDESQYG

-158 NDEGT
+158 NEGT

-177 SLYGLSDYYRY
+177 GLYGLSDYYRY
-188 QTENGSGGY
+188 GTENGSGSY
-197 VNDTIVKRPTA
+197 VNDTIVRRPTA

-221 GYTPEQ
+221 GYTPEE

-233 QIVGEDGGRGVE
+233 EIVGANGGKGVE
-245 NMRGEQAYEDTS
+245 NMLGVPAYEDTS

-296 GSTADYILLSD
+296 GSTADYVLLSD
-307 DDTIDVAMFSNWN
+307 DDTIDLAMFSNWN

-339 GKSIRF
+339 GNSIRF

-387 MADGSYTYTFP
+387 MADGSDYTYTFA
-398 TAGTYYLLAMDPNAG
+398 TKGTYYLLAMDPSAG

-449 SFDAEGTD
+449 MLDEAGTE
-457 YIYNISESRMNVS
+457 YIYHIEQSSMEVA
-470 HYANPGEKKVYT
+470 HYENPGEKKVYT

-517 NWSYYA
+517 SWSYYA
-523 GSDYNY
+523 GSDYQY

-588 TGVTLDQDALTVN
+588 TGVKLDQDALTVN

-710 DLSGICSASSPWTP
+710 DLSRVCSTSSPWTP
-724 IGDYSKNASFR
+724 IGDHASNKDYR

-740 QDHKI
+740 GNHKI
-745 TGLYLKN
+745 TGLYLENKGAYN
-752 NTTDFSNVNNYYKA
+752 NVSSYDTG
-766 LFGYCDGVTIK
+766 LFGLCDGATVK
-777 NLSVYGEALA
+777 NLSVYGEAKA
-787 SSGRYIAGIAGS
+787 ITRYVAGIVGRACGVS
-799 VHAIYTHRT
+799 THRT
-808 SIIENCHSY
+808 ATIENCHNF
-817 VTMTGTPTNNMLY
+817 VTLTGSPTNDQIY
-830 GYAGIAAAA
+830 GHAGVVATAQDAV
-839 KDTIIR
+839 IR
-845 NCSNNADITGY
+845 GCSNQADITGY
-856 QGYTGGIVA
+856 EGYTGGIVA
-865 VASNGETTIENC
+865 VASHGETTIENC

-935 LVGDTRTS
+935 LVGGTRTS

-957 EISGEYDDNA
+957 EVSGEYDDNA
-967 SMGALVGGS
+967 SMGALVGGI
-976 IGDKTTL
+976 IGDNTTL
-983 TAEKCFYLDGAVKTS
+983 AAEKCFYRDGAVKTS
-998 GKETTTVTVQGTA
+998 GAETTTVTVQGTA

-1026 YIDSCPAPVLKGQ
+1026 YTDSCPAPVLKGQ
-1039 NAVAHSDSNSDGKCD
+1039 TAVAHSDSDSDGKCD

-1084 LVGEGNGVE
+1084 LAGEGNGVE

-1159 SEMSITSLSKY
+1159 SEMGITSLSKY
-1170 VLDNINGFDGDEF
+1170 VLDNNGFDGDEF

-1196 KHADSD
+1196 KHADGD
-1202 SDGKCDTCGK
+1202 NDGKCDTCGK

-1278 RMSFS
+1278 RMTFS

-1309 TDGVHFST
+1309 MDGVHFST
-1317 DTWTLTLKVVKDAPL
+1317 DTWTLTLTVEKNPMM
-1332 NFTVNVGKDY
+1332 NFSFYVGKDY
-1342 NYKTNGNVYPIIKVY
+1342 TGGYPIIK
-1357 PSLGWN
+1357 
-1363 DKGEAI
+1363 
-1369 PDKDNPVKLLY
+1369 LY
-1380 SNFTSTLPEGVEEY
+1380 SVATDTAGNETLGEEITGCFRYSDFTATLPEGTEEY
-1394 DPAKGTLVSDYN
+1394 DPAQGTLVENYQM
-1406 TFYLSVPA
+1406 FYALLRA
-1414 GSYYF
+1414 GRYAYRAF
-1419 ESWGWDAEKKDY
+1419 AKNADTGEYDVA
-1431 TVNLGGMPLTLPT
+1431 LGGMILDLPT
-1444 DSNVDGGAGGGN
+1444 DGNVDGNAGGG
-1456 TIYLQCNS
+1456 TSIYLQCNS
-1464 FYVNSKKADNKSYF
+1464 FYVSSKKADNKSYF
-1478 TADEYYIKL
+1478 TAKDYH
-1487 VCPIMG
+1487 VRVDCPIMKTSCVMG
-1493 GNVTMGTPYTSG
+1493 DPYVKGNYT
-1505 SYAYYPV
+1505 YYPT
-1512 MLYAAGNACLYNSYA
+1512 MLYAGGNACLYNSYA
-1527 YPTIDGYIF
+1527 YPDIDGYIF
-1536 TQAINQTFRA
+1536 TQAINQTFQA
-1546 SNSTGSKSMQISI
+1546 SYFAGTKN
-1559 KLTLTVTVPSE
+1559 LTINTAVELTVTVPEE
-1570 AVFDLF
+1570 ADFGLY

-1585 AVETVGGWTTDSE
+1585 EVEPMDKTEDYDGWFHSD
-1598 SGTKT
+1598 GTKKAT
-1603 AQFHISKSNSNYTW
+1603 YQISKGNGNYTW

-1629 WLASQSANA
+1629 WLASQSKDA

-1706 MIEPDFHWTV
+1706 MVEPDFHWNV
-1716 LKDGDATVKTV
+1716 LADGDATVKTV

-1782 GGTGVQHGTADADV
+1782 GGTGVQPGTADADV

-1825 TAPALDFAVK
+1825 TAPALDFAVR

-1946 FNPTIFQ
+1946 FNPTIFK

-1963 EGTLGQYQRMD
+1963 EGSLGQYQRMD
-1974 NAFITVTIPEN
+1974 NASITVTIPEN

-2053 LFDTALRMTD
+2053 LFDTALRITD
-2063 EAGTALEGVAVTLT
+2063 EGGTALEGVAVTLT

-2117 GSADAGKLQD
+2117 GSADAEKLQD

-2165 AAELTWYAASD
+2165 AAELAWYAASD

-2193 WTPLA
+2193 WTPLK

-2211 HNLYINSSTYPVG
+2211 HNLYINSSSYPVG
-2224 VFGYLKT
+2224 VFGYVKT

-2239 VTGDVTCTA
+2239 VTGDVICTA

-2257 AGYMESGT
+2257 AGYMESDT

-2299 ATGNIATISANECYL
+2299 ATGNIATISANECFL
-2314 GGICGSGWKE
+2314 GGICASGYSYA
-2324 TTGAALTNC
+2324 TGAALTNC

-2344 TASYVGGVSCIAKEE
+2344 TASYVGGVSCNKTEAS
-2359 NYTNCYYLA
+2359 YTNCYYLA

-2375 SKYGVTGKGTAKTT
+2375 SKYGVTGKGTAKTA
-2389 DELKALALTLGDKFT
+2389 DELKALAPTLGDKFT

-2414 PVLAWQAE
+2414 PVLAWQ
-2422 PALPAATAT
+2422 LPI
-2431 VDFTA
+2431 V
-2436 QAAGAFLL
+2436 
-2444 APAKNVTVS
+2444 
-2453 GDLAE
+2453 
-2458 RYGYTDTIQPEAGV
+2458 
-2472 SALDVLVKAHEMI
+2472 
-2485 FEEAFTAETKNTLLD
+2485 
-2500 VSAAGTTSV
+2500 
-2509 IFGEATMSNGFMVNH
+2509 
-2524 MYPHDGT
+2524 
-2531 PAVSGGGYNGTL
+2531 
-2543 LNNTL
+2543 
-2548 VKDSDLVEF
+2548 
-2557 FILQDTS
+2557 
-2564 YWLDSYGWF
+2564 
-2573 EQNGAYTRTVTA
+2573 
-2585 EAGKAAELTLKSAFF
+2585 
-2600 MMGYTY
+2600 
-2606 KDLAAMIADGSATE
+2606 
-2620 SAKLSMVNMQTGEM
+2620 
-2634 TDITGAVTGE
+2634 
-2644 DGKVSLTFAKPGEY
+2644 
-2658 VITAY
+2658 
-2663 MPENEITENDAS
+2663 
-2675 PLILSLTTV
+2675 
-2684 TVSEPTIILGDVN
+2684 LGDVN

-2733 GKVDN
+2733 GKADN
-2738 IDAALIYALYN
+2738 LDAALIYAFYN
-2749 GKISAFPAGSR
+2749 GKITAFPAK

>member
-46 TQGAELVIKMTDL
+46 TQGAELVIQMTDL
-59 FTDSE
+59 FTDGE

-76 LGDHTKLADGSL
+76 LGGHTKLADGSL

-145 WVTISSDGVPIVG
+145 WVTISSDGVPIRG
-158 NDEGT
+158 NEDT

-177 SLYGLSDYYRY
+177 DLYGLSDYYRY
-188 QTENGSGGY
+188 HTENGSGGY

-221 GYTPEQ
+221 NYTPEQ

-233 QIVGEDGGRGVE
+233 KIVGADGRGSSVE
-245 NMRGEQAYEDTS
+245 NMLGGTAYEDTS
-257 LALNLTGSATS
+257 LALDLTGSATS
-268 MYMQQFWGHDENLM
+268 LYMQQFWGHDQNLM
-282 YYRNHVYPLMGPGW
+282 YYRNHVYPLMSAGW

-307 DDTIDVAMFSNWN
+307 DDTIDVAMFSDWS
-320 FWTIGAFACF
+320 FWSDGGAFACF

-339 GKSIRF
+339 GNSIRF

-359 TEQTDPITGLTVAV
+359 TEQTEPITGLTVAV

-387 MADGSYTYTFP
+387 MADGSDYTYTFA
-398 TAGTYYLLAMDPNAG
+398 TEGTYYLLAMDPKAG
-413 TSDSCY
+413 TSDARK

-438 EYYKNFDFASI
+438 EYYKAFDFASI
-449 SFDAEGTD
+449 SFDAEGPD
-457 YIYNISESRMNVS
+457 YIYHISESRMNVS
-470 HYANPGEKKVYT
+470 HYENPGEKKVYT

-497 ADFETNIAEYC
+497 ADFEINIAGYC

-558 DNDNSYD
+558 DNDNSYE

-612 LPANAT
+612 LPVNAT
-618 NQKLSWQTGDSK
+618 NQKLSWQTGDRTI
-630 VATVSKGV
+630 ATVNNKGT
-638 VTGVGEG
+638 VTGIGEG

-710 DLSGICSASSPWTP
+710 DLSSVCSEISPWTP

-865 VASNGETTIENC
+865 DASNGTVTIENC

-900 RLENTATVT
+900 CLENTATVT
-909 NCYNTGNI
+909 NCYNTGKV
-917 SFFYKTQRIAQA
+917 SFYYRTQRIAQA

-935 LVGDTRTS
+935 LVGDTSTS

-957 EISGEYDDNA
+957 EISGEYDDKA
-967 SMGALVGGS
+967 SMGALVGGI
-976 IGDKTTL
+976 IGDNTTL
-983 TAEKCFYLDGAVKTS
+983 AAEKCFYLDGAVKTS
-998 GKETTTVTVQGTA
+998 GAETTTVTVQGTA
-1011 FTAENGLLAEALGDG
+1011 FTAADGLSAEALGDG

-1039 NAVAHSDSNSDGKCD
+1039 NAVAHSDSN
-1054 TCGKTMQLQGEEMTL
+1054 
-1069 YGRIYGNSV
+1069 
-1078 NSEFTD
+1078 
-1084 LVGEGNGVE
+1084 
-1093 YTCRD
+1093 
-1098 VEKKNGLDVLKGVL
+1098 
-1112 DASGYT
+1112 
-1118 YIATATEITSITD
+1118 
-1131 AAGVTLANGDE
+1131 
-1142 SYGPQSA
+1142 
-1149 WVATVNGVSL
+1149 
-1159 SEMSITSLSKY
+1159 
-1170 VLDNINGFDGDEF
+1170 
-1183 VLTFTECPKGTDG
+1183 
-1196 KHADSD
+1196 

-1252 GPAGER
+1252 GPEGER
-1258 IPYTQLYYQRSTDG
+1258 IPYTQLYYQRSADG

-1278 RMSFS
+1278 RMRFS

-1302 SYRFTAS
+1302 LYRFTAS
-1309 TDGVHFST
+1309 MDGMHFST

-1342 NYKTNGNVYPIIKVY
+1342 NYRTNGNVYPIIKVY

-1363 DKGEAI
+1363 EKGEAI
-1369 PDKDNPVKLLY
+1369 PDKDNPVTLLY
-1380 SNFTSTLPEGVEEY
+1380 SNFTSTLPEGAEEY

-1419 ESWGWDAEKKDY
+1419 ESWGWDAEAQDY

-1444 DSNVDGGAGGGN
+1444 DSNVDGGTGGGN

-1464 FYVNSKKADNKSYF
+1464 FYVKSKKADNKSYF

-1536 TQAINQTFRA
+1536 NQVSNQTFGA
-1546 SNSTGSKSMQISI
+1546 GYFAGTKN
-1559 KLTLTVTVPSE
+1559 LTINTAVELTVTVPE
-1570 AVFDLF
+1570 KADFGLY

-1585 AVETVGGWTTDSE
+1585 EVEPMDKTEDYDGWFHSD
-1598 SGTKT
+1598 GTKKAT
-1603 AQFHISKSNSNYTW
+1603 YQISKSNSNYTW
-1617 RLSDDTHVTEAG
+1617 RLSDDKHVTEAG

-1638 EMSFSFAENAPT
+1638 ERSFSFAENAPT

-1706 MIEPDFHWTV
+1706 MVEPDFHWNV
-1716 LKDGDATVKTV
+1716 LADGDATVKTV

-1825 TAPALDFAVK
+1825 TAPALDFAVR
-1835 ATGDVAVEY
+1835 ATGDVTVEY

-1856 MQDYTTVTVGQDGRY
+1856 MQDYTTVTAGEDGRY
-1871 TVPLADFRTLGAG
+1871 TVSLADFRTLGAG

-1893 TDETGVSYR
+1893 TDKTGVSYR

-1946 FNPTIFQ
+1946 FNPTIFK

-1974 NAFITVTIPEN
+1974 NASITVTIPEN

-2063 EAGTALEGVAVTLT
+2063 ETGTALEGVAVTLT
-2077 GPKGET
+2077 GPKGEA

-2117 GSADAGKLQD
+2117 GSADAEKLQD

-2165 AAELTWYAASD
+2165 AAELAWYAASD

-2193 WTPLA
+2193 WTPL
-2198 KLYAAFDGQGHVI
+2198 KYLYAAFDGQGHVI

-2224 VFGYLKT
+2224 LFGYVKT
-2231 GASVTKLG
+2231 GASVTQLG

-2257 AGYMESGT
+2257 AGYMESDT
-2265 SITECFST
+2265 SITECFSA

-2299 ATGNIATISANECYL
+2299 ATGNIATISANECFL
-2314 GGICGSGWKE
+2314 GGICASGYSYA
-2324 TTGAALTNC
+2324 TGAALTNC

-2344 TASYVGGVSCIAKEE
+2344 IASYVGGVSCNKTEAS
-2359 NYTNCYYLA
+2359 YTNCYYRA

-2375 SKYGVTGKGTAKTT
+2375 PKYGVTGKGTAKTA
-2389 DELKALALTLGDKFT
+2389 DELKALAPTLGDKFT

-2697 GDGKADNLDAAL
+2697 NDGKADNLDAAL

-2733 GKVDN
+2733 GKADN

>member
-34 AITVSGKTEYTT
+34 AITVSENTSFTT
-46 TQGAELVIKMTDL
+46 KQGAELVIKMTDL
-59 FTDSE
+59 FTDGG

-103 ATCANDSN
+103 ATCASDAT
-111 VTAAATLTITVNAG
+111 VTAEATLKITVEAG
-125 EAGDESQYG
+125 EKGDESQYG

-158 NDEGT
+158 HDGT
-163 VISHLEVNVPYFDL
+163 FLSHLEVNVPYFDL
-177 SLYGLSDYYRY
+177 ENQGLEEFYRY
-188 QTENGSGGY
+188 GTKNGSGSY
-197 VNDTIVKRPTA
+197 VNNTIIKRPTA

-221 GYTPEQ
+221 GLEPEQ
-227 VITGQA
+227 VTTGEVK
-233 QIVGEDGGRGVE
+233 IFGHDGVGDGVW
-245 NMRGEQAYEDTS
+245 NMRGELAYEDTS
-257 LALNLTGSATS
+257 RALNLTGSATS

-339 GKSIRF
+339 GNSIRF

-359 TEQTDPITGLTVAV
+359 TEQTEPITGLTVAV
-373 YDKDWTLVDTVEPT
+373 YDENWKEVAVVEPIT
-387 MADGSYTYTFP
+387 AGGSSYTYTFA
-398 TAGTYYLLAMDPNAG
+398 TEGTYYLLAMDPNAG

-449 SFDAEGTD
+449 TLDPAGTE
-457 YIYNISESRMNVS
+457 YVYNIAESQMYVEHFQS
-470 HYANPGEKKVYT
+470 AGDKKVYT
-482 VTVPKGTETVYVTYP
+482 VTVPKGTKTVYVTYP
-497 ADFETNIAEYC
+497 ADFDKTI
-508 ALFDADGNV
+508 LD
-517 NWSYYA
+517 
-523 GSDYNY
+523 Y
-529 TVTENGDG
+529 TVTFNESGSVVGYSVDGYAVTQNDDG
-537 SRTIALPA
+537 STTIAVPTQYAL
-545 AFLMEKGLYIAAE
+545 EEQLYIAAE
-558 DNDNSYD
+558 CSDGYD

-588 TGVTLDQDALTVN
+588 TGVKLDQDALTVN

-618 NQKLSWQTGDSK
+618 NQKLSWQTGDRTI
-630 VATVSKGV
+630 ATVNNKGT
-638 VTGVGEG
+638 VTGIGEG
-645 ETTVTVT
+645 ETTVIVT

-691 ADEVNGGKP
+691 ADEVNGGRAA
-700 ELNAR
+700 LNAR

-710 DLSGICSASSPWTP
+710 DLSSICSEISPWTP

-865 VASNGETTIENC
+865 DASNGTVTIENC

-976 IGDKTTL
+976 IGDNTTL

-1039 NAVAHSDSNSDGKCD
+1039 TAAEHADSDSDGKCD

-1084 LVGEGNGVE
+1084 LAGEGNGVE

-1196 KHADSD
+1196 KHADGD
-1202 SDGKCDTCGK
+1202 NDGKCDTCGK

-1252 GPAGER
+1252 GPEGER
-1258 IPYTQLYYQRSTDG
+1258 IPYTQLYYQRSADG

-1278 RMSFS
+1278 RMTFS

-1317 DTWTLTLKVVKDAPL
+1317 DTWTLTLTVEKNPMM
-1332 NFTVNVGKDY
+1332 NFSFYVGKDY
-1342 NYKTNGNVYPIIKVY
+1342 TGGYPIIK
-1357 PSLGWN
+1357 
-1363 DKGEAI
+1363 
-1369 PDKDNPVKLLY
+1369 LY
-1380 SNFTSTLPEGVEEY
+1380 SVATDAAGNETLGEEITGCFRYSDFTATLPEGTEEY
-1394 DPAKGTLVSDYN
+1394 DPAQGTLVENYQMFYAPLRAGRYAYRAFAKN
-1406 TFYLSVPA
+1406 TDTGEYDVA
-1414 GSYYF
+1414 
-1419 ESWGWDAEKKDY
+1419 
-1431 TVNLGGMPLTLPT
+1431 LGGMIVDLPT
-1444 DSNVDGGAGGGN
+1444 DGNVDGNAGGG
-1456 TIYLQCNS
+1456 TSIYLQCNS
-1464 FYVNSKKADNKSYF
+1464 FYVSSKKADNKSYF
-1478 TADEYYIKL
+1478 TAKDYH
-1487 VCPIMG
+1487 VRVDCPIMKTSCVMG
-1493 GNVTMGTPYTSG
+1493 DPYVKGNYT
-1505 SYAYYPV
+1505 YYPT
-1512 MLYAAGNACLYNSYA
+1512 MLYAGGNACLYNSYA
-1527 YPTIDGYIF
+1527 YPDIDGYIF
-1536 TQAINQTFRA
+1536 TQTINQTFQA
-1546 SNSTGSKSMQISI
+1546 SYFAGTKN
-1559 KLTLTVTVPSE
+1559 LTINTAVELTVTVPE
-1570 AVFDLF
+1570 KADFGLY

-1585 AVETVGGWTTDSE
+1585 EVEPMDKTEDYDGWFHSD
-1598 SGTKT
+1598 GTKKAT
-1603 AQFHISKSNSNYTW
+1603 YQISKGNGNYTW

-1629 WLASQSANA
+1629 WLASQSKDA

-1650 DRLSHDFTK
+1650 ERLSHDFTK
-1659 LGTQTMLRDEADLQI
+1659 LGSWTSTRDEADLQI

-1696 QLINN
+1696 QLINS

-1716 LKDGDATVKTV
+1716 LEGGDATVKTV
-1727 NGGNTTANWADVTAG
+1727 NGGNATANWADVTAG

-1763 SHGGLFP
+1763 GHGGFYP

-1807 RSLDWDYNYDTW
+1807 RSMDWDYNYDTW

-1856 MQDYTTVTVGQDGRY
+1856 MQDYTTVTVGQNGRY
-1871 TVPLADFRTLGAG
+1871 TVSLADFRTLGAG

-1932 FRGMYRAVNKISGV
+1932 FRGMYRAVNKIAGV
-1946 FNPTIFQ
+1946 FNPTIFK

-1963 EGTLGQYQRMD
+1963 EGSLGQYQRMD
-1974 NAFITVTIPEN
+1974 NASITVTIPEN

-2117 GSADAGKLQD
+2117 GSADAEKLQD

-2132 TLAAMPAAGAN
+2132 TLAAMSAAGAN

-2165 AAELTWYAASD
+2165 AAELAWYAASD
-2176 GKTAAKLTA
+2176 GRTAAKLTA

-2198 KLYAAFDGQGHVI
+2198 KIYAAFDGQGHVI
-2211 HNLYINSSTYPVG
+2211 HNLYINSSSYPVG
-2224 VFGYLKT
+2224 LFGYVKT
-2231 GASVTKLG
+2231 GASVTQLG
-2239 VTGDVTCTA
+2239 VTGDVICTA

-2257 AGYMESGT
+2257 AGYMESDT

-2286 GYVNASSVISDCY
+2286 GYVANDAVISDCY

-2314 GGICGSGWKE
+2314 GGICASGYSN
-2324 TTGAALTNC
+2324 TVGATLTNC

-2344 TASYVGGVSCIAKEE
+2344 NASYIGGVSCIAKEE

-2375 SKYGVTGKGTAKTT
+2375 PKHGVTGKGTAKTA
-2389 DELKALALTLGDKFT
+2389 DELKALAPTLGDKFT

-2414 PVLAWQAE
+2414 PVLAWQ
-2422 PALPAATAT
+2422 LPI
-2431 VDFTA
+2431 V
-2436 QAAGAFLL
+2436 
-2444 APAKNVTVS
+2444 
-2453 GDLAE
+2453 
-2458 RYGYTDTIQPEAGV
+2458 
-2472 SALDVLVKAHEMI
+2472 
-2485 FEEAFTAETKNTLLD
+2485 
-2500 VSAAGTTSV
+2500 
-2509 IFGEATMSNGFMVNH
+2509 
-2524 MYPHDGT
+2524 
-2531 PAVSGGGYNGTL
+2531 
-2543 LNNTL
+2543 
-2548 VKDSDLVEF
+2548 
-2557 FILQDTS
+2557 
-2564 YWLDSYGWF
+2564 
-2573 EQNGAYTRTVTA
+2573 
-2585 EAGKAAELTLKSAFF
+2585 
-2600 MMGYTY
+2600 
-2606 KDLAAMIADGSATE
+2606 
-2620 SAKLSMVNMQTGEM
+2620 
-2634 TDITGAVTGE
+2634 
-2644 DGKVSLTFAKPGEY
+2644 
-2658 VITAY
+2658 
-2663 MPENEITENDAS
+2663 
-2675 PLILSLTTV
+2675 
-2684 TVSEPTIILGDVN
+2684 LGDVN

-2733 GKVDN
+2733 GKADN
-2738 IDAALIYALYN
+2738 LDAALIYALYN

>member
-25 AADETTTGH
+25 AADGTTTGH
-34 AITVSGKTEYTT
+34 AITVSENTSFTT

-76 LGDHTKLADGSL
+76 LGDHTKIAEGSL
-88 HFTHPSTGTYTPTIT
+88 HFTNPKMGEYKPTIT
-103 ATCANDSN
+103 ATCTEGTTES
-111 VTAAATLTITVNAG
+111 VTLTITVEAG
-125 EAGDESQYG
+125 EKGDERQYG

-145 WVTISSDGVPIVG
+145 WVTISSDGVPIRG
-158 NDEGT
+158 NEGT

-177 SLYGLSDYYRY
+177 GLYGLDDYYRY

-221 GYTPEQ
+221 GYTPEE

-233 QIVGEDGGRGVE
+233 QIVGADGSRGVE
-245 NMRGEQAYEDTS
+245 NMRGEPAYEDTS

-296 GSTADYILLSD
+296 GSTADYVLLSD
-307 DDTIDVAMFSNWN
+307 DDTIDLAMFSNWS
-320 FWTIGAFACF
+320 FWTKGAFACF

-339 GKSIRF
+339 GNSIRF

-373 YDKDWTLVDTVEPT
+373 YDKDWKLVEETVEPT
-387 MADGSYTYTFP
+387 MADGSDYTYTFA
-398 TAGTYYLLAMDPNAG
+398 TEGTYYLLAMDPNAG

-449 SFDAEGTD
+449 TLNSAGSE
-457 YIYNISESRMNVS
+457 YIYNIAESMVNVNGMAS
-470 HYANPGEKKVYT
+470 QNQGEKKVYT
-482 VTVPKGTETVYVTYP
+482 VTVPADTEFVYVTYP
-497 ADFETNIAEYC
+497 ADFEETIVNYC
-508 ALFDADGNV
+508 AFFNMEGEE
-517 NWSYYA
+517 NWSISSSDFA
-523 GSDYNY
+523 VTKNEDGTHTITLPAAFCMENDTCIALENSDYNY
-529 TVTENGDG
+529 
-537 SRTIALPA
+537 
-545 AFLMEKGLYIAAE
+545 F
-558 DNDNSYD
+558 NS
-565 YFNCFYFVTGD
+565 FYFVTGD
-576 NTKPGGDTKIAV
+576 NTKPGGDGKVAV
-588 TGVTLDQDALTVN
+588 TGVTLDQTELTVN
-601 RGETAALTATV
+601 RGERAELTATV

-618 NQKLSWQTGDSK
+618 NQKLRWQTGDSK
-630 VATVSKGV
+630 VATVKNGT

-645 ETTVTVT
+645 KTTVTVT

-691 ADEVNGGKP
+691 ADEVNGGSAA
-700 ELNAR
+700 LNAR
-705 LTDDI
+705 LTKDI
-710 DLSGICSASSPWTP
+710 DLSSICSKSSPWTP
-724 IGDYSKNASFR
+724 IGDHASNQDYR
-735 GTFDG
+735 GAFDG
-740 QDHKI
+740 QNHKI
-745 TGLYLKN
+745 TGLYLE
-752 NTTDFSNVNNYYKA
+752 NTGAFNSVSSYYTA
-766 LFGYCDGVTIK
+766 LFGLCDGATVK
-777 NLSVYGEALA
+777 NLSVYGEAKA
-787 SSGRYIAGIAGS
+787 ITRYVAGIVGRACGVS
-799 VHAIYTHRT
+799 THRT
-808 SIIENCHSY
+808 TTIENCHNF
-817 VTMTGTPTNNMLY
+817 VTLTGSPTNDQIY
-830 GYAGIAAAA
+830 GHAGVVATAQDAV
-839 KDTIIR
+839 IR
-845 NCSNNADITGY
+845 GCSNRAEITGY
-856 QGYTGGIVA
+856 EGYTGGIVA
-865 VASNGETTIENC
+865 VASHGETTVENC

-935 LVGDTRTS
+935 YVGGTRTS
-943 SSTNVTLTGCYSMG
+943 SSTNVTLTGCYSTG
-957 EISGEYDDNA
+957 KVSGEYDDNA
-967 SMGALVGGS
+967 KLGGLVGEVATTG
-976 IGDKTTL
+976 TTL
-983 TAEKCFYLDGAVKTS
+983 TVSKCFYLDDAVQTS

-1011 FTAENGLLAEALGDG
+1011 FTAANGLTAEALGDG
-1026 YIDSCPAPVLKGQ
+1026 YTDSCPAPVLSWQTAAEHADGD
-1039 NAVAHSDSNSDGKCD
+1039 NDGKCD
-1054 TCGKTMQLQGEEMTL
+1054 TCGKTL
-1069 YGRIYGNSV
+1069 
-1078 NSEFTD
+1078 
-1084 LVGEGNGVE
+1084 
-1093 YTCRD
+1093 
-1098 VEKKNGLDVLKGVL
+1098 
-1112 DASGYT
+1112 
-1118 YIATATEITSITD
+1118 
-1131 AAGVTLANGDE
+1131 
-1142 SYGPQSA
+1142 
-1149 WVATVNGVSL
+1149 
-1159 SEMSITSLSKY
+1159 
-1170 VLDNINGFDGDEF
+1170 
-1183 VLTFTECPKGTDG
+1183 
-1196 KHADSD
+1196 
-1202 SDGKCDTCGK
+1202 
-1212 VLVEIKVPRLIEGVS
+1212 IKVPRLIEGVS

-1317 DTWTLTLKVVKDAPL
+1317 DTWTLTLTVEKNPMM
-1332 NFTVNVGKDY
+1332 NFSFYIGKDY
-1342 NYKTNGNVYPIIKVY
+1342 TGGYPIIK
-1357 PSLGWN
+1357 
-1363 DKGEAI
+1363 
-1369 PDKDNPVKLLY
+1369 LY
-1380 SNFTSTLPEGVEEY
+1380 SVATDAAGNETLGEEITGCFRYSDFTATLPEGTEEY
-1394 DPAKGTLVSDYN
+1394 DPAQGTLVEHYQM
-1406 TFYLSVPA
+1406 FYAPLRA
-1414 GSYYF
+1414 GRYAYRAF
-1419 ESWGWDAEKKDY
+1419 AKNAGTGEYDVA
-1431 TVNLGGMPLTLPT
+1431 LGGMTLDLPT
-1444 DSNVDGGAGGGN
+1444 DGNVDGNAGGG
-1456 TIYLQCNS
+1456 TSIYLQCNS
-1464 FYVNSKKADNKSYF
+1464 FYVSSKKADNKSYF
-1478 TADEYYIKL
+1478 TAKEYH
-1487 VCPIMG
+1487 VRVDCPIMKTSCVMG
-1493 GNVTMGTPYTSG
+1493 DPYVKGNYT
-1505 SYAYYPV
+1505 YYPT
-1512 MLYAAGNACLYNSYA
+1512 MLYAGGNACLYNSYA
-1527 YPTIDGYIF
+1527 YPDIDGYIF
-1536 TQAINQTFRA
+1536 TQTINQTFQA
-1546 SNSTGSKSMQISI
+1546 SYSAGTKSMTIN
-1559 KLTLTVTVPSE
+1559 TAVELTVTVPE
-1570 AVFDLF
+1570 DADFGLY

-1585 AVETVGGWTTDSE
+1585 EVEPVGKTEDYDGW
-1598 SGTKT
+1598 
-1603 AQFHISKSNSNYTW
+1603 FHSDGIKKATYQISKGNGNYTW

-1629 WLASQSANA
+1629 WLAGQKANA
-1638 EMSFSFAENAPT
+1638 EMSFSFVENAPT
-1650 DRLSHDFTK
+1650 NRLSHDFSK
-1659 LGTQTMLRDEADLQI
+1659 LGSVTSTRDEADLQI

-1681 AAFDGTKRVRAYRHW
+1681 AAFGGTKRVRAYRHW

-1706 MIEPDFHWTV
+1706 MVEPDFHWNV
-1716 LKDGDATVKTV
+1716 LADGDATVKTV

-1763 SHGGLFP
+1763 SHGGFYP

-1835 ATGDVAVEY
+1835 ATGDVMVES

-1856 MQDYTTVTVGQDGRY
+1856 MQDYTTVTAGEDGRY
-1871 TVPLADFRTLGAG
+1871 TVSLANFRALGEG

-1893 TDETGVSYR
+1893 TDDTGVSYR
-1902 LVRVAEVTVTAENVS
+1902 LVRVAEVTFTAENVS

-1946 FNPTIFQ
+1946 FNPTIFK
-1953 PTYYSGDTKF
+1953 PTYYSGDTKH

-1974 NAFITVTIPEN
+1974 NASITVTIPEN

-2011 ANPFAFLYAMTDT
+2011 ANPFAFLYTMTDT

-2117 GSADAGKLQD
+2117 GSADAAKLQD
-2127 GVLTL
+2127 GVLTF
-2132 TLAAMPAAGAN
+2132 TLAAMPAAGAD

-2165 AAELTWYAASD
+2165 AAELAWYAASD
-2176 GKTAAKLTA
+2176 GKTAAKLAA

-2193 WTPLA
+2193 WTPL
-2198 KLYAAFDGQGHVI
+2198 KNLYAAFDGQGHVI
-2211 HNLYINSSTYPVG
+2211 HNLYINSSSYPVG

-2239 VTGDVTCTA
+2239 VTGDVICTA

-2257 AGYMESGT
+2257 AGYMDSDT
-2265 SITECFST
+2265 SIIECFSK

-2286 GYVNASSVISDCY
+2286 GYVANGAVISDCY
-2299 ATGNIATISANECYL
+2299 ATGDIRTTATNECYL
-2314 GGICGSGWKE
+2314 GGICASGYSN
-2324 TTGAALTNC
+2324 TIGAALTNC

-2344 TASYVGGVSCIAKEE
+2344 NASYVGGVSCNKTEAS
-2359 NYTNCYYLA
+2359 YTNCYYLA

-2375 SKYGVTGKGTAKTT
+2375 PKYGVTGKGTAKTA
-2389 DELKALALTLGDKFT
+2389 DELKALAPTLGDKFT
-2404 ADRNGVNSGY
+2404 ADRNGINSGY
-2414 PVLAWQAE
+2414 PVLVWQAE

-2472 SALDVLVKAHEMI
+2472 SALDVLVKAHELI
-2485 FEEAFTAETKNTLLD
+2485 FGEAFTTETKDTLLN
-2500 VSAAGTTSV
+2500 VSASGTASV

-2548 VKDSDLVEF
+2548 VKDGDLVEF

-2585 EAGKAAELTLKSAFF
+2585 EAGKTAELTLKSAFF

-2634 TDITGAVTGE
+2634 TDITGAVTDKE
-2644 DGKVSLTFAKPGEY
+2644 GKVSLTFAKPGEY

-2684 TVSEPTIILGDVN
+2684 TVSEPTITLGDVNGDGKVDNLDAALVYAYYNGRQAFSAQQLAAADVN

-2709 VYAYYNGKQE
+2709 
-2719 LSARQQTAA
+2719 
-2728 DVNGD
+2728 
-2733 GKVDN
+2733 
-2738 IDAALIYALYN
+2738 IYAFYN
-2749 GKISAFPAGSR
+2749 GKIAAFPAK

>member
-34 AITVSGKTEYTT
+34 AITVSENTSFTT
-46 TQGAELVIKMTDL
+46 KQGAELVIKMTDL

-76 LGDHTKLADGSL
+76 LGDHTKITEGKLY
-88 HFTHPSTGTYTPTIT
+88 FTNPNTGDYTAKIT
-103 ATCANDSN
+103 AACASDAT
-111 VTAAATLTITVNAG
+111 VTAEATLKITVEAG
-125 EAGDESQYG
+125 EKGDESQYG

-158 NDEGT
+158 NEGN

-177 SLYGLSDYYRY
+177 GLYGLSDYYRY
-188 QTENGSGGY
+188 GTENGSGSY
-197 VNDTIVKRPTA
+197 VNDTIIRRPTA

-227 VITGQA
+227 VTTGQA
-233 QIVGEDGGRGVE
+233 EIVGANGGRGVE
-245 NMRGEQAYEDTS
+245 NMRGETAYEDDQ
-257 LALNLTGSATS
+257 LALTLTGSATS

-282 YYRNHVYPLMGPGW
+282 YYRNHVYPLMSAGW
-296 GSTADYILLSD
+296 GSTADYVLLSD
-307 DDTIDVAMFSNWN
+307 DDTIDLAMFSNWS
-320 FWTIGAFACF
+320 FWSDGGAFACF

-359 TEQTDPITGLTVAV
+359 TEQTEPITGLTVAV
-373 YDKDWTLVDTVEPT
+373 YDENWKWVDDVAPSE
-387 MADGSYTYTFP
+387 ADGSSYTYTFP

-413 TSDSCY
+413 TSDARK

-449 SFDAEGTD
+449 SFNPAGTE
-457 YIYNISESRMNVS
+457 YVYNIAESVVNVNGGMS
-470 HYANPGEKKVYT
+470 QNQGEKKVYT
-482 VTVPKGTETVYVTYP
+482 VTVPADTEFVYVTYP
-497 ADFETNIAEYC
+497 EDFEETIVSHC
-508 ALFDADGNV
+508 AFFNMEGEE
-517 NWSYYA
+517 NWSISS
-523 GSDYNY
+523 SDFA
-529 TVTENGDG
+529 VTENEDG
-537 SRTIALPA
+537 THTITLPA
-545 AFLMEKGLYIAAE
+545 AFCMENDTCIALE
-558 DNDNSYD
+558 NSAYN
-565 YFNCFYFVTGD
+565 YFNSFYFVTGD

-588 TGVTLDQDALTVN
+588 TGVKLDRDALTVN

-612 LPANAT
+612 LPVNAT
-618 NQKLSWQTGDSK
+618 NQKLSWQTGDRTI
-630 VATVSKGV
+630 ATVNNKGT
-638 VTGVGEG
+638 VTGIGEG

-710 DLSGICSASSPWTP
+710 DLSSVCSASSPWTP

-865 VASNGETTIENC
+865 DASNGTVTIENC

-917 SFFYKTQRIAQA
+917 TFFYKTQRIAQA

-935 LVGDTRTS
+935 LAGSTSTS

-957 EISGEYDDNA
+957 EISGEYDDKA
-967 SMGALVGGS
+967 SMGALVGGI
-976 IGDKTTL
+976 IGDNTTL
-983 TAEKCFYLDGAVKTS
+983 AAEKCFYLDGAVKTS
-998 GKETTTVTVQGTA
+998 GAETTTVTVQGTA
-1011 FTAENGLLAEALGDG
+1011 FTAADGLSAEALGDG
-1026 YIDSCPAPVLKGQ
+1026 YIDGCPAPVLKGQ
-1039 NAVAHSDSNSDGKCD
+1039 NAVAHS
-1054 TCGKTMQLQGEEMTL
+1054 
-1069 YGRIYGNSV
+1069 
-1078 NSEFTD
+1078 
-1084 LVGEGNGVE
+1084 
-1093 YTCRD
+1093 
-1098 VEKKNGLDVLKGVL
+1098 
-1112 DASGYT
+1112 
-1118 YIATATEITSITD
+1118 
-1131 AAGVTLANGDE
+1131 
-1142 SYGPQSA
+1142 
-1149 WVATVNGVSL
+1149 
-1159 SEMSITSLSKY
+1159 
-1170 VLDNINGFDGDEF
+1170 
-1183 VLTFTECPKGTDG
+1183 
-1196 KHADSD
+1196 DSD

-1278 RMSFS
+1278 RMTFS

-1309 TDGVHFST
+1309 MDGVHFST
-1317 DTWTLTLKVVKDAPL
+1317 DTWTLTLTVEKNPMM
-1332 NFTVNVGKDY
+1332 NFSFYVGKDY
-1342 NYKTNGNVYPIIKVY
+1342 TGGYPIIK
-1357 PSLGWN
+1357 
-1363 DKGEAI
+1363 
-1369 PDKDNPVKLLY
+1369 LY
-1380 SNFTSTLPEGVEEY
+1380 SVATDAAGNETLGEEITGCFRYSDFTATLPEGTEEY
-1394 DPAKGTLVSDYN
+1394 DPAQGTLVENYQMFYAPLRAGRYAYRAFAKN
-1406 TFYLSVPA
+1406 TDTGEYDVA
-1414 GSYYF
+1414 
-1419 ESWGWDAEKKDY
+1419 
-1431 TVNLGGMPLTLPT
+1431 LGGMIVDLPT
-1444 DSNVDGGAGGGN
+1444 DGNVDGNAGGG
-1456 TIYLQCNS
+1456 TSIYLQCNS
-1464 FYVNSKKADNKSYF
+1464 FYVSSKKADNKSYF
-1478 TADEYYIKL
+1478 TAKDYH
-1487 VCPIMG
+1487 VRVDCPIMKTSCVMG
-1493 GNVTMGTPYTSG
+1493 DPYVKGNYT
-1505 SYAYYPV
+1505 YYPT
-1512 MLYAAGNACLYNSYA
+1512 MLYAGGNACLYNSYA
-1527 YPTIDGYIF
+1527 YPDIDGYIF
-1536 TQAINQTFRA
+1536 TQAINQTFGA
-1546 SNSTGSKSMQISI
+1546 GYFAGTKN
-1559 KLTLTVTVPSE
+1559 LTINTAVELTVTVPEE
-1570 AVFDLF
+1570 ADFGLY

-1585 AVETVGGWTTDSE
+1585 EVEPVGKTEDYDGWSYKE
-1598 SGTKT
+1598 GTKKAT
-1603 AQFHISKSNSNYTW
+1603 YQISKSNSNYTW

-1629 WLASQSANA
+1629 WLASQSKDA

-1706 MIEPDFHWTV
+1706 MVEPDFHWTV

-1825 TAPALDFAVK
+1825 TAPALDFAVR
-1835 ATGDVAVEY
+1835 ATGNVTVEY

-1856 MQDYTTVTVGQDGRY
+1856 MQDYTTVVGQNGRY
-1871 TVPLADFRTLGAG
+1871 TVSLADFRTLGAG

-1917 NPKEAIMPGDQVKLT
+1917 NPKEDIMPGDQVKLT

-1946 FNPTIFQ
+1946 FNPTTFK
-1953 PTYYSGDTKF
+1953 PTYYSGGTKF

-1974 NAFITVTIPEN
+1974 NASITVTIPEN

-2045 VVTVSRKV
+2045 VITVSRKV

-2077 GPKGET
+2077 GPKGEA

-2089 GRYSLGYGAYTYTLI
+2089 GRYSLGYGTYTYTLI

-2117 GSADAGKLQD
+2117 GSADAEKLQD

-2132 TLAAMPAAGAN
+2132 TLAAMPAAGAD

-2165 AAELTWYAASD
+2165 AAELAWYAASD

-2193 WTPLA
+2193 WMPLA

-2211 HNLYINSSTYPVG
+2211 HNLYINSSSYPVG
-2224 VFGYLKT
+2224 LFGYVMT
-2231 GASVTKLG
+2231 SASVTKLG
-2239 VTGDVTCTA
+2239 VTGDVTCTNT
-2248 KSNAQAGGI
+2248 SYAQAGGI
-2257 AGYMESGT
+2257 AGRLESNA
-2265 SITECFST
+2265 SITECFSA

-2344 TASYVGGVSCIAKEE
+2344 NASYVGGVSCNKTEAS
-2359 NYTNCYYLA
+2359 YTNCYYLA

-2375 SKYGVTGKGTAKTT
+2375 PKYGVTGKGTAKTA
-2389 DELKALALTLGDKFT
+2389 DELKALAPTLGDKFT
-2404 ADRNGVNSGY
+2404 ADRNGVNNGY
-2414 PVLAWQAE
+2414 PVLAWQ
-2422 PALPAATAT
+2422 LPI
-2431 VDFTA
+2431 V
-2436 QAAGAFLL
+2436 
-2444 APAKNVTVS
+2444 
-2453 GDLAE
+2453 
-2458 RYGYTDTIQPEAGV
+2458 
-2472 SALDVLVKAHEMI
+2472 
-2485 FEEAFTAETKNTLLD
+2485 
-2500 VSAAGTTSV
+2500 
-2509 IFGEATMSNGFMVNH
+2509 
-2524 MYPHDGT
+2524 
-2531 PAVSGGGYNGTL
+2531 
-2543 LNNTL
+2543 
-2548 VKDSDLVEF
+2548 
-2557 FILQDTS
+2557 
-2564 YWLDSYGWF
+2564 
-2573 EQNGAYTRTVTA
+2573 
-2585 EAGKAAELTLKSAFF
+2585 
-2600 MMGYTY
+2600 
-2606 KDLAAMIADGSATE
+2606 
-2620 SAKLSMVNMQTGEM
+2620 
-2634 TDITGAVTGE
+2634 
-2644 DGKVSLTFAKPGEY
+2644 
-2658 VITAY
+2658 
-2663 MPENEITENDAS
+2663 
-2675 PLILSLTTV
+2675 
-2684 TVSEPTIILGDVN
+2684 LGDVN

-2733 GKVDN
+2733 GKADN
-2738 IDAALIYALYN
+2738 LDAALIYALYN

>member
-34 AITVSGKTEYTT
+34 AITVSENTSFTT
-46 TQGAELVIKMTDL
+46 KQGAELVIKMTDL
-59 FTDSE
+59 FTDGE

-103 ATCANDSN
+103 ATCANDSS

-158 NDEGT
+158 HDGT
-163 VISHLEVNVPYFDL
+163 VLSHLEVNVPYFDL
-177 SLYGLSDYYRY
+177 ENQGLEEFYRY
-188 QTENGSGGY
+188 GTENGSGSY
-197 VNDTIVKRPTA
+197 VNDKIIMRPTA

-221 GYTPEQ
+221 GCTPEQ
-227 VITGQA
+227 VTTGEVK
-233 QIVGEDGGRGVE
+233 IFGHDGVGDGVA
-245 NMRGEQAYEDTS
+245 NMLGELAYEDTS
-257 LALNLTGSATS
+257 LALNITGSATS

-282 YYRNHVYPLMGPGW
+282 YYRNHVYPLMSAGW
-296 GSTADYILLSD
+296 GSTADYVLLSD
-307 DDTIDVAMFSNWN
+307 DDTIDLAMFSNWS
-320 FWTIGAFACF
+320 FWSDGGAFACF

-359 TEQTDPITGLTVAV
+359 TEQTEPITGLTVAV
-373 YDKDWTLVDTVEPT
+373 YNENWEEVAVVEPIT
-387 MADGSYTYTFP
+387 AGGSSYTYTFA
-398 TAGTYYLLAMDPNAG
+398 TEGTYYLLAMDPNAG
-413 TSDSCY
+413 TSDARK
-419 APATAKVTVGGG
+419 APATAKVTVGSG
-431 EKPFDPA
+431 EQPFDPA
-438 EYYKNFDFASI
+438 EYYKAFDFASI
-449 SFDAEGTD
+449 TLDPKGTD
-457 YIYNISESRMNVS
+457 YIYNIAESKMHVAHFS
-470 HYANPGEKKVYT
+470 NPGDKKVYT
-482 VTVPKGTETVYVTYP
+482 VTVPKGADMVYVTYP
-497 ADFETNIAEYC
+497 ADFDKTI
-508 ALFDADGNV
+508 LD
-517 NWSYYA
+517 
-523 GSDYNY
+523 Y
-529 TVTENGDG
+529 TVTFNESGSVVGYSVDGYAVTQNDDG
-537 SRTIALPA
+537 STTIAVPTRYAL
-545 AFLMEKGLYIAAE
+545 EEQLYIAAE
-558 DNDNSYD
+558 CSDGYD

-576 NTKPGGDTKIAV
+576 NTKPGGGDTTVHV
-588 TGVTLDQDALTVN
+588 TGVTLDQTELTVN
-601 RGETAALTATV
+601 RGETAKLTATV
-612 LPANAT
+612 SPENAT
-618 NQKLSWQTGDSK
+618 NQKLTWQTGNSK
-630 VATVSKGV
+630 VATVKNGT
-638 VTGVGEG
+638 VTGVSEG
-645 ETTVTVT
+645 ETTIIVT
-652 TQDGGYTAQCT
+652 TADGGHTAQCT

-691 ADEVNGGKP
+691 ADEVNGDSAA
-700 ELNAR
+700 LNAR
-705 LTDDI
+705 LVRDI
-710 DLSGICSASSPWTP
+710 DLSSICSERSPWTP
-724 IGDYSKNASFR
+724 IGDQASNQDYR

-740 QDHKI
+740 GNHKI
-745 TGLYLKN
+745 TGLYLE
-752 NTTDFSNVNNYYKA
+752 NTGAFNSVSSYYTG
-766 LFGYCDGVTIK
+766 LFGLCDGATVK
-777 NLSVYGEALA
+777 NLSVYGEAKA
-787 SSGRYIAGIAGS
+787 ITRYVAGIVGRACGVS
-799 VHAIYTHRT
+799 THRT
-808 SIIENCHSY
+808 TTIENCHNF
-817 VTMTGTPTNNMLY
+817 VTLTGKTTNDQIY
-830 GYAGIAAAA
+830 GHAGVVATAQDAV
-839 KDTIIR
+839 IR
-845 NCSNNADITGY
+845 GCSNRAEITGY
-856 QGYTGGIVA
+856 EGYTGGIVA
-865 VASNGETTIENC
+865 VASHGETTVENC

-935 LVGDTRTS
+935 YVGGTRTS
-943 SSTNVTLTGCYSMG
+943 SSTNVTLTGCYSTG
-957 EISGEYDDNA
+957 KVSGEYDDNA
-967 SMGALVGGS
+967 KLGGLVGEVATTG
-976 IGDKTTL
+976 TTL
-983 TAEKCFYLDGAVKTS
+983 TVSKCFYLDDAVKTS
-998 GKETTTVTVQGTA
+998 GVETTTVTVQGTA
-1011 FTAENGLLAEALGDG
+1011 FTAANGLTAEMLGDG
-1026 YIDSCPAPVLKGQ
+1026 YTDSCPAPVLKGQ
-1039 NAVAHSDSNSDGKCD
+1039 
-1054 TCGKTMQLQGEEMTL
+1054 
-1069 YGRIYGNSV
+1069 
-1078 NSEFTD
+1078 
-1084 LVGEGNGVE
+1084 
-1093 YTCRD
+1093 
-1098 VEKKNGLDVLKGVL
+1098 
-1112 DASGYT
+1112 
-1118 YIATATEITSITD
+1118 TAAE
-1131 AAGVTLANGDE
+1131 
-1142 SYGPQSA
+1142 
-1149 WVATVNGVSL
+1149 
-1159 SEMSITSLSKY
+1159 
-1170 VLDNINGFDGDEF
+1170 
-1183 VLTFTECPKGTDG
+1183 
-1196 KHADSD
+1196 HADGNN
-1202 SDGKCDTCGK
+1202 DGKCDTCGK
-1212 VLVEIKVPRLIEGVS
+1212 VLVEIKVPHLIEGVAAEK
-1227 PTKEDTV
+1227 TDTV
-1234 QVGKAYLLSEL
+1234 QVGSAYLLSEL

-1252 GPAGER
+1252 GPEGER

-1302 SYRFTAS
+1302 IYRFTAS

-1317 DTWTLTLKVVKDAPL
+1317 DTWTLTLKVEKNPMM
-1332 NFTVNVGKDY
+1332 NFSFYVGKDH
-1342 NYKTNGNVYPIIKVY
+1342 TGGYPIIK
-1357 PSLGWN
+1357 
-1363 DKGEAI
+1363 
-1369 PDKDNPVKLLY
+1369 LY
-1380 SNFTSTLPEGVEEY
+1380 SVATDMAGNETLGEEITGCFRYSDFTATLPEGTEEY
-1394 DPAKGTLVSDYN
+1394 DPAQGTLVENYQM
-1406 TFYLSVPA
+1406 FYVPLRA
-1414 GSYYF
+1414 GRYAYRAF
-1419 ESWGWDAEKKDY
+1419 AKNADTGEYDVA
-1431 TVNLGGMPLTLPT
+1431 LGGMTLDLPT
-1444 DSNVDGGAGGGN
+1444 DGNVDGNAGGG
-1456 TIYLQCNS
+1456 TSIYLQCNS
-1464 FYVNSKKADNKSYF
+1464 FYVESKKTDNTYF

-1487 VCPIMG
+1487 DCPIMG
-1493 GNVTMGTPYTSG
+1493 GSATMGEPYVKGNYT
-1505 SYAYYPV
+1505 YYPT
-1512 MLYAAGNACLYNSYA
+1512 MLYAGGNACLYNSYA
-1527 YPTIDGYIF
+1527 YPKIEGYIF
-1536 TQAINQTFRA
+1536 TQAINQTFQA
-1546 SNSTGSKSMQISI
+1546 SYSAGRKSMKINTAVELI
-1559 KLTLTVTVPSE
+1559 VTVPE
-1570 AVFDLF
+1570 KADFGLY

-1585 AVETVGGWTTDSE
+1585 AVETIGGWTADSE

-1603 AQFHISKSNSNYTW
+1603 AQFHISKSNGNYTW

-1629 WLASQSANA
+1629 WLASQSKDA

-1650 DRLSHDFTK
+1650 DRHSHDFSK
-1659 LGTQTMLRDEADLQI
+1659 LGSVTSTRDEADLQI

-1696 QLINN
+1696 QLINS

-1706 MIEPDFHWTV
+1706 MVEPDFHWTV
-1716 LKDGDATVKTV
+1716 LPDGDATIKTV

-1782 GGTGVQHGTADADV
+1782 GGTDVQHGTADADV
-1796 DFNMAAGVTTT
+1796 DFNMPAGVTTT

-1819 FYGANE
+1819 FYNDSDPNL
-1825 TAPALDFAVK
+1825 TFRVNS
-1835 ATGDVAVEY
+1835 TGKTTVEY
-1844 AFVTAN
+1844 CIVGFAPDFSVTDNLCWVTLPAELDGSYKIDL
-1850 AAMETV
+1850 AAEYDSLYFSSDE
-1856 MQDYTTVTVGQDGRY
+1856 DYVSN
-1871 TVPLADFRTLGAG
+1871 
-1884 KGGTVILKM
+1884 GGTVILKM

-1902 LVRVAEVTVTAENVS
+1902 LVRVAEVTFTAENVS

-1946 FNPTIFQ
+1946 FNPTIFK
-1953 PTYYSGDTKF
+1953 PTYYSGDTKH

-1974 NAFITVTIPEN
+1974 NASITVTIPEN
-1985 IEFAEGS
+1985 IEFADGS

-2011 ANPFAFLYAMTDT
+2011 ANPFAFLYTMTDT

-2117 GSADAGKLQD
+2117 GSADAEKLQD

-2132 TLAAMPAAGAN
+2132 TLAVMPAAGAN

-2150 TEPQKDDSGAYRIGT
+2150 TEPQKDDSGAYRIST
-2165 AAELTWYAASD
+2165 AAELAWYAASD

-2193 WTPLA
+2193 WTPL
-2198 KLYAAFDGQGHVI
+2198 KNLYAAFDGQGHVI
-2211 HNLYINSSTYPVG
+2211 HNLYINSSSYPVG

-2239 VTGDVTCTA
+2239 VTGDVICTA
-2248 KSNAQAGGI
+2248 SSNAQAGGI
-2257 AGYMESGT
+2257 AGYMDSNT
-2265 SITECFST
+2265 SITECFSK

-2286 GYVNASSVISDCY
+2286 GYVANGAVISDCY
-2299 ATGNIATISANECYL
+2299 ATGRIATTAVNECYL
-2314 GGICGSGWKE
+2314 GGICASGYSN
-2324 TTGAALTNC
+2324 TIGAVLTNC

-2344 TASYVGGVSCIAKEE
+2344 TASYVGGVSCNKTEAS
-2359 NYTNCYYLA
+2359 YTNCYYLA

-2375 SKYGVTGKGTAKTT
+2375 PKYGVTGKGTAKTA
-2389 DELKALALTLGDKFT
+2389 DELKALAPTLGDKFT
-2404 ADRNGVNSGY
+2404 ADRNGINSGY
-2414 PVLAWQAE
+2414 PVLVWQAE

-2485 FEEAFTAETKNTLLD
+2485 FEEAFTAETKDTLLD
-2500 VSAAGTTSV
+2500 VSAAGTASV

-2531 PAVSGGGYNGTL
+2531 PAVSGGYNGTL

-2548 VKDSDLVEF
+2548 VKNGDLVEF

-2564 YWLDSYGWF
+2564 TWLDSYGWF

-2606 KDLAAMIADGSATE
+2606 KDLAAMIAGGSATE
-2620 SAKLSMVNMQTGEM
+2620 SAKISTVNMQTGEM
-2634 TDITGAVTGE
+2634 TDITGAVTDK

-2709 VYAYYNGKQE
+2709 VYAYYNGRQAF
-2719 LSARQQTAA
+2719 SAQQLAAA

-2738 IDAALIYALYN
+2738 QDAALIYAYYN
-2749 GKISAFPAGSR
+2749 GKITAFPAASK